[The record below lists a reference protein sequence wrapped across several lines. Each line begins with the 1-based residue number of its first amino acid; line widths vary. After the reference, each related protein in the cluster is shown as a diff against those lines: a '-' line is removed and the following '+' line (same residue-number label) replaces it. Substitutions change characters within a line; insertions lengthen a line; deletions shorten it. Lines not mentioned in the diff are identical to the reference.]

1 MMNFEKYT
9 NSSKKIINS
18 AQNLALSKKNQKIAP
33 IHVFNELLNSNH
45 EIINKVF
52 EKIDIEIIK
61 KNISELISKEPL
73 NNTNSSQIYADA
85 KLLNLFEGAE
95 EIANSNQ
102 DSFVSIDTLL
112 LSCIKSDDQIENILK
127 KNGLTFTQV
136 KSKIEEF
143 RKDRKS
149 DSENSDDNF
158 NALEK
163 FTINVTK
170 KAQNRELDPVIGRDE
185 EIRRTIQ
192 VLSRRTKNNPI
203 LIGDPGVGKTAL
215 IEGLAQR
222 IINKDVPRSLENK
235 VIRILDL
242 GLLLAGAKYRG
253 EFEERLQNVL
263 KEIHKQNGS
272 IILFID
278 EIHTL
283 VGAGK
288 TDGAMDA
295 SNMLKPALARG
306 ELHCVGAT
314 TLEEYKKYFEK
325 DAALT
330 RRFQPVFVNEPS
342 STDAVAIL
350 RGLKEKYEIHHG
362 IRISDEAILSSVQ
375 LSDRYITDRF
385 LPDKAIDLMDE
396 AASKVKMEIDS
407 KPEEIDQLDRDLIK
421 LQMEKNVLSNENEK
435 DDKKNKKI
443 DSQISDIQKKLNIL
457 NSTWESEKK
466 ILDTKRNLNERIDQA
481 KEDLESAQRNG
492 DLTKASEI
500 MYGLIPSLQKE
511 YEELNQKEQ
520 ATIINEVIN
529 AEDIA
534 SVVSKWTGIPLEKL
548 IGGEKDK
555 LVNIEKLLEKRV
567 IGQQDAIKKVSKA
580 IKISKAG
587 LQDPDKPLGSFL
599 FLGPTG
605 VGKTELSKALAEY
618 VFDNEKQML
627 RLDMS
632 EYMEKHSVSK
642 LIGSPPGYIG
652 YDDGGKLTDSVRRR
666 PYQVILFDEIEKAH
680 PDVFNILLQ
689 ILDDGRLTDSKGKIV
704 NFKNTLI
711 IMTSNIGSQIPID
724 DNFDYTTKKNLALEE
739 LKNHFR
745 LEFLNRIDDIILFN
759 NNSWHRGCL
768 FNKNSK
774 RRISAIVPV
783 HVSGNAVQIQ
793 ELVRISKERNIRV
806 VEDAAEA
813 LGTKYIESELN
824 ERHAGTLGD
833 IGCLS
838 FNGNKII
845 TTGEGG
851 LICTNNTTL
860 AKKLRKKVIAE
871 NVIVTQGNRGSFFV
885 NCKNWSTISCPAFNQ
900 KSIDTIGAGDTF
912 LALSAL
918 CLASKFDA
926 RLTLLISS
934 LAASYATNQFGNVS
948 IFDYN
953 ILKKQLNHILK

>member
-1 MMNFEKYT
+1 MT
-9 NSSKKIINS
+9 
-18 AQNLALSKKNQKIAP
+18 QK
-33 IHVFNELLNSNH
+33 
-45 EIINKVF
+45 
-52 EKIDIEIIK
+52 
-61 KNISELISKEPL
+61 
-73 NNTNSSQIYADA
+73 A
-85 KLLNLFEGAE
+85 K
-95 EIANSNQ
+95 
-102 DSFVSIDTLL
+102 
-112 LSCIKSDDQIENILK
+112 
-127 KNGLTFTQV
+127 
-136 KSKIEEF
+136 
-143 RKDRKS
+143 
-149 DSENSDDNF
+149 
-158 NALEK
+158 
-163 FTINVTK
+163 
-170 KAQNRELDPVIGRDE
+170 NRELDPVIGRDE

-203 LIGDPGVGKTAL
+203 LIGDPGVGKTAM

-222 IINKDVPRSLENK
+222 IVNKDVPKSLENK

-263 KEIHKQNGS
+263 KEIHKENGK

-288 TDGAMDA
+288 SDGAMDA

-314 TLEEYKKYFEK
+314 TLDEYKKYFEK

-342 STDAVAIL
+342 SSDAVAIL

-362 IRISDEAILSSVQ
+362 IRISDEAILAAVQ

-421 LQMEKNVLSNENEK
+421 LQMEKNVLSK
-435 DDKKNKKI
+435 DSEQDEKKNETI
-443 DSQISDIQKKLNIL
+443 NQQIQELEEKLKSL
-457 NSTWESEKK
+457 NATWEAEKK

-481 KEDLESAQRNG
+481 KEDLEVAQRNG

-500 MYGLIPSLQKE
+500 MYGLLPSLQKE
-511 YEELNQKEQ
+511 YNSLNEQ
-520 ATIINEVIN
+520 EQSKIINEVIN

-534 SVVSKWTGIPLEKL
+534 GVVSKWTGIPLEKL
-548 IGGEKDK
+548 SGGENNK
-555 LVNIEKLLEKRV
+555 LVNIEHLLEKRV
-567 IGQQDAIKKVSKA
+567 IGQKDAIEKVSKA

-587 LQDPDKPLGSFL
+587 LQDPNKPLGSFL

-642 LIGSPPGYIG
+642 LIGSPPGYVG

-689 ILDDGRLTDSKGKIV
+689 ILDDGRLTDSKGKMV

-724 DNFDYTTKKNLALEE
+724 DHFDYATKKNLALEE
-739 LKNHFR
+739 LKKHFR

-759 NNSWHRGCL
+759 KL
-768 FNKNSK
+768 T
-774 RRISAIVPV
+774 
-783 HVSGNAVQIQ
+783 
-793 ELVRISKERNIRV
+793 KENI
-806 VEDAAEA
+806 
-813 LGTKYIESELN
+813 
-824 ERHAGTLGD
+824 
-833 IGCLS
+833 
-838 FNGNKII
+838 
-845 TTGEGG
+845 
-851 LICTNNTTL
+851 
-860 AKKLRKKVIAE
+860 
-871 NVIVTQGNRGSFFV
+871 
-885 NCKNWSTISCPAFNQ
+885 
-900 KSIDTIGAGDTF
+900 
-912 LALSAL
+912 
-918 CLASKFDA
+918 
-926 RLTLLISS
+926 
-934 LAASYATNQFGNVS
+934 
-948 IFDYN
+948 
-953 ILKKQLNHILK
+953 NHILLNQIDIIQKRISPKGIMISFSDEALEFLSEKGFDLIFGARPLKRLLQDEVLNPLAEVILELGENISEKIIFTKDKYGLKIANKDLKVLTS

>member
-1 MMNFEKYT
+1 M
-9 NSSKKIINS
+9 
-18 AQNLALSKKNQKIAP
+18 
-33 IHVFNELLNSNH
+33 
-45 EIINKVF
+45 
-52 EKIDIEIIK
+52 
-61 KNISELISKEPL
+61 
-73 NNTNSSQIYADA
+73 
-85 KLLNLFEGAE
+85 
-95 EIANSNQ
+95 
-102 DSFVSIDTLL
+102 
-112 LSCIKSDDQIENILK
+112 
-127 KNGLTFTQV
+127 
-136 KSKIEEF
+136 
-143 RKDRKS
+143 
-149 DSENSDDNF
+149 
-158 NALEK
+158 
-163 FTINVTK
+163 
-170 KAQNRELDPVIGRDE
+170 IGRDE

-203 LIGDPGVGKTAL
+203 LIGDPGVGKTAM

-222 IINKDVPRSLENK
+222 IVNKDVPKSLENK

-263 KEIHKQNGS
+263 KEIHKENGK

-288 TDGAMDA
+288 SDGAMDA

-314 TLEEYKKYFEK
+314 TLDEYKKYFEK

-342 STDAVAIL
+342 SSDAVAIL

-362 IRISDEAILSSVQ
+362 IRISDEAILAAVQ

-421 LQMEKNVLSNENEK
+421 LQMEKNVLSK
-435 DDKKNKKI
+435 DSEQDEKKNETI
-443 DSQISDIQKKLNIL
+443 NQQIQELEEKLKSL
-457 NSTWESEKK
+457 NATWEAEKK

-481 KEDLESAQRNG
+481 KEDLEAAQRNG

-500 MYGLIPSLQKE
+500 MYGLLPSLQKE
-511 YEELNQKEQ
+511 YNSLNEQ
-520 ATIINEVIN
+520 EQSKIINEVIN

-534 SVVSKWTGIPLEKL
+534 GVVSKWTGIPLEKL
-548 IGGEKDK
+548 SGGENNK
-555 LVNIEKLLEKRV
+555 LVNIEHLLEKRV
-567 IGQQDAIKKVSKA
+567 IGQKDAIEKVSKA

-587 LQDPDKPLGSFL
+587 LQDPNKPLGSFL

-632 EYMEKHSVSK
+632 EYMERHSVSK
-642 LIGSPPGYIG
+642 LIGSPPGYVG
-652 YDDGGKLTDSVRRR
+652 YEDGGKLTDSVRRR

-689 ILDDGRLTDSKGKIV
+689 ILDDGRLTDSKGKMV

-724 DNFDYTTKKNLALEE
+724 DHFDYATKKNLALEE
-739 LKNHFR
+739 LKKHFR

-759 NNSWHRGCL
+759 KL
-768 FNKNSK
+768 T
-774 RRISAIVPV
+774 
-783 HVSGNAVQIQ
+783 
-793 ELVRISKERNIRV
+793 KENI
-806 VEDAAEA
+806 
-813 LGTKYIESELN
+813 
-824 ERHAGTLGD
+824 
-833 IGCLS
+833 
-838 FNGNKII
+838 
-845 TTGEGG
+845 
-851 LICTNNTTL
+851 
-860 AKKLRKKVIAE
+860 
-871 NVIVTQGNRGSFFV
+871 
-885 NCKNWSTISCPAFNQ
+885 
-900 KSIDTIGAGDTF
+900 
-912 LALSAL
+912 
-918 CLASKFDA
+918 
-926 RLTLLISS
+926 
-934 LAASYATNQFGNVS
+934 
-948 IFDYN
+948 
-953 ILKKQLNHILK
+953 NHILLNQIDIIQKRISPKGIMISFSDEALEFLSEKGFDLIFGARPLKRLLQDEVLNPLAEVILELGENISEKIIFTKDKYGLKIANKDLKVLTS

>member
-1 MMNFEKYT
+1 MNFEKYT
-9 NSSKKIINS
+9 NSSKKIING
-18 AQNLALSKKNQKIAP
+18 AQNLALGKKHQKITP
-33 IHVFNELLNSNH
+33 MHIFSELLNSNH
-45 EIINKVF
+45 DLIVKALEGSDVNQI
-52 EKIDIEIIK
+52 KISIQ
-61 KNISELISKEPL
+61 NHLSKEPSHSG
-73 NNTNSSQIYADA
+73 NGQIFADP
-85 KLLNLFEGAE
+85 KLIQLFEKAE
-95 EIANSNQ
+95 KLASEQHDNY
-102 DSFVSIDTLL
+102 VSIDSLL
-112 LSCIKSDDQIENILK
+112 ISSIQSDSNIEDLIKK
-127 KNGLTFTQV
+127 AGLNLNKIQ
-136 KSKIEEF
+136 SKISEI
-143 RKDRKS
+143 RKNSKS
-149 DSENSDDNF
+149 DSESSDDNF

-163 FTINVTK
+163 YTINVTQ

-222 IINKDVPRSLENK
+222 IVNKDVPKSLENK

-263 KEIHKQNGS
+263 KEIHKENGK

-288 TDGAMDA
+288 SDGAMDA

-314 TLEEYKKYFEK
+314 TLDEYKKYFEK

-342 STDAVAIL
+342 SSDAVAIL

-362 IRISDEAILSSVQ
+362 IRISDEAILAAVQ

-421 LQMEKNVLSNENEK
+421 LQMEKNVLSK
-435 DDKKNKKI
+435 DSEQDEKKNETI
-443 DSQISDIQKKLNIL
+443 NQQIQELEEKLKSL
-457 NSTWESEKK
+457 NATWEAEKK

-481 KEDLESAQRNG
+481 KEDLEASQRNG

-500 MYGLIPSLQKE
+500 MYGLLPSLQKE
-511 YEELNQKEQ
+511 YDSLNEQ
-520 ATIINEVIN
+520 EQSKIINEVIN

-534 SVVSKWTGIPLEKL
+534 GVVSKWTGIPLEKL
-548 IGGEKDK
+548 SGSENNK
-555 LVNIEKLLEKRV
+555 LVNIEHLLEKRV
-567 IGQQDAIKKVSKA
+567 IGQKDAIEKVSKA

-587 LQDPDKPLGSFL
+587 LQDPNKPLGSFL

-642 LIGSPPGYIG
+642 LIGSPPGYVG

-680 PDVFNILLQ
+680 PDVFNVLLQ

-724 DNFDYTTKKNLALEE
+724 DHFDYATKKNLALEE
-739 LKNHFR
+739 LKKHFR

-759 NNSWHRGCL
+759 KL
-768 FNKNSK
+768 T
-774 RRISAIVPV
+774 
-783 HVSGNAVQIQ
+783 
-793 ELVRISKERNIRV
+793 KENI
-806 VEDAAEA
+806 
-813 LGTKYIESELN
+813 
-824 ERHAGTLGD
+824 
-833 IGCLS
+833 
-838 FNGNKII
+838 
-845 TTGEGG
+845 
-851 LICTNNTTL
+851 
-860 AKKLRKKVIAE
+860 
-871 NVIVTQGNRGSFFV
+871 
-885 NCKNWSTISCPAFNQ
+885 
-900 KSIDTIGAGDTF
+900 
-912 LALSAL
+912 
-918 CLASKFDA
+918 
-926 RLTLLISS
+926 
-934 LAASYATNQFGNVS
+934 
-948 IFDYN
+948 
-953 ILKKQLNHILK
+953 NHILQNQIDIIQKRINSKGIKISFSDEALEFLSEKGFDPIFGARPLKRLLQDEVLNPLAEVILELGENISEKIIFTKDKYGLKIANKDLKVLTS

>member
-9 NSSKKIINS
+9 NSSKKIINA
-18 AQNLALSKKNQKIAP
+18 AQNLALGKKHQKIAP
-33 IHVFNELLNSNH
+33 THIFSELLNSNH
-45 EIINKVF
+45 EIINKIF
-52 EKIDIEIIK
+52 DQSSAEKAK
-61 KNISELISKEPL
+61 KETLALLNQIPTNL
-73 NNTNSSQIYADA
+73 NNSGQIYADPNLISMFEEA
-85 KLLNLFEGAE
+85 EKITQLNKD
-95 EIANSNQ
+95 NY
-102 DSFVSIDTLL
+102 VSIDTLL
-112 LSCIKSDDQIENILK
+112 ISCIKTDPQIANLIK
-127 KNGLTFTQV
+127 KIGLNESQV
-136 KSKIEEF
+136 QSLINSI
-143 RKDRKS
+143 RKDSKS
-149 DSENSDDNF
+149 DSESSDDNF

-163 FTINVTK
+163 YTINVTQ

-222 IINKDVPRSLENK
+222 IVNKDVPLSLENK
-235 VIRILDL
+235 SIRILDL

-263 KEIHKQNGS
+263 KEVKKENGS

-288 TDGAMDA
+288 SDGAMDA

-314 TLEEYKKYFEK
+314 TLDEYKKYFEK

-342 STDAVAIL
+342 TSDAVAIL

-362 IRISDEAILSSVQ
+362 IRISDEAILAAVQ

-407 KPEEIDQLDRDLIK
+407 KPEEIDQLDRQLIK
-421 LQMEKNVLSNENEK
+421 LQMEKNVLSQEDEQ
-435 DDKKNKKI
+435 DLKKNEIIEK
-443 DSQISDIQKKLNIL
+443 QIEELQIKLAVL
-457 NSTWESEKK
+457 NKTWEAEKK
-466 ILDTKRNLNERIDQA
+466 VLDTKRNLNERIDQA
-481 KEDLESAQRNG
+481 KEELESAQRQG

-511 YEELNQKEQ
+511 YDSLIQKEKS
-520 ATIINEVIN
+520 TIINEVIN
-529 AEDIA
+529 ADDIA
-534 SVVSKWTGIPLEKL
+534 GVVAKWTGIPLEKL
-548 IGGEKDK
+548 MGGEKNK
-555 LVNIEKLLEKRV
+555 LLNIEKLLEHRV
-567 IGQQDAIKKVSKA
+567 IGQKDAIEKVSKA

-587 LQDPDKPLGSFL
+587 LQDPNKPLGSFL

-618 VFDNEKQML
+618 VFNNEKQML

-642 LIGSPPGYIG
+642 LIGSPPGYVG

-689 ILDDGRLTDSKGKIV
+689 ILDDGRLTDSKGKVV

-724 DNFDYTTKKNLALEE
+724 EHYDYATKKNLAMEE
-739 LKNHFR
+739 LKKHFR

-759 NNSWHRGCL
+759 KLTQENI
-768 FNKNSK
+768 KNILYNQIEIIED
-774 RRISAIVPV
+774 RISSKGLTISFSDDAINFLTEKGFDPIFGARPLKRLLQDEVLNPL
-783 HVSGNAVQIQ
+783 SEIILEKGENIQ
-793 ELVRISKERNIRV
+793 
-806 VEDAAEA
+806 D
-813 LGTKYIESELN
+813 
-824 ERHAGTLGD
+824 
-833 IGCLS
+833 
-838 FNGNKII
+838 KII
-845 TTGEGG
+845 FGKDKYG
-851 LICTNNTTL
+851 LKIMNKEL
-860 AKKLRKKVIAE
+860 KV
-871 NVIVTQGNRGSFFV
+871 
-885 NCKNWSTISCPAFNQ
+885 
-900 KSIDTIGAGDTF
+900 
-912 LALSAL
+912 LS
-918 CLASKFDA
+918 S
-926 RLTLLISS
+926 
-934 LAASYATNQFGNVS
+934 
-948 IFDYN
+948 
-953 ILKKQLNHILK
+953 

>member
-1 MMNFEKYT
+1 MNFEKYT
-9 NSSKKIINS
+9 NSSKKIING
-18 AQNLALSKKNQKIAP
+18 AQNLALGKKHQKITP
-33 IHVFNELLNSNH
+33 MHIFSELLNSNH
-45 EIINKVF
+45 DLIVKALEGGDVNQI
-52 EKIDIEIIK
+52 KISIQ
-61 KNISELISKEPL
+61 NHLSKEPSYSG
-73 NNTNSSQIYADA
+73 NGQIFADP
-85 KLLNLFEGAE
+85 KLIQLFEKAE
-95 EIANSNQ
+95 KLASEQ
-102 DSFVSIDTLL
+102 HDDYVSIDSLL
-112 LSCIKSDDQIENILK
+112 ISSIQSDSNIEDLIKK
-127 KNGLTFTQV
+127 AGLNLNKIQ
-136 KSKIEEF
+136 SKISEI
-143 RKDRKS
+143 RKNSKS
-149 DSENSDDNF
+149 DSESSDDNF

-163 FTINVTK
+163 YTINVTQ

-222 IINKDVPRSLENK
+222 IVNKDVPKSLENK

-263 KEIHKQNGS
+263 KEIHKENGK

-288 TDGAMDA
+288 SDGAMDA

-314 TLEEYKKYFEK
+314 TLDEYKKYFEK

-342 STDAVAIL
+342 SSDAVAIL

-362 IRISDEAILSSVQ
+362 IRISDEAILAAVQ

-421 LQMEKNVLSNENEK
+421 LQMEKNVLSK
-435 DDKKNKKI
+435 DSEQDEKKNETI
-443 DSQISDIQKKLNIL
+443 NQQIQELEEKLKSL
-457 NSTWESEKK
+457 NATWEAEKK

-481 KEDLESAQRNG
+481 KEDLEASQRNG

-500 MYGLIPSLQKE
+500 MYGLLPSLQKE
-511 YEELNQKEQ
+511 YDSLNEQ
-520 ATIINEVIN
+520 EQSKIINEVIN

-534 SVVSKWTGIPLEKL
+534 GVVSKWTGIPLEKL
-548 IGGEKDK
+548 SGSENNK
-555 LVNIEKLLEKRV
+555 LVNIEHLLEKRV
-567 IGQQDAIKKVSKA
+567 IGQKDAIEKVSKA

-587 LQDPDKPLGSFL
+587 LQDPNKPLGSFL

-642 LIGSPPGYIG
+642 LIGSPPGYVG

-680 PDVFNILLQ
+680 PDVFNVLLQ

-724 DNFDYTTKKNLALEE
+724 DHFDYATKKNLALEE
-739 LKNHFR
+739 LKKHFR

-759 NNSWHRGCL
+759 KL
-768 FNKNSK
+768 T
-774 RRISAIVPV
+774 
-783 HVSGNAVQIQ
+783 
-793 ELVRISKERNIRV
+793 KENI
-806 VEDAAEA
+806 
-813 LGTKYIESELN
+813 
-824 ERHAGTLGD
+824 
-833 IGCLS
+833 
-838 FNGNKII
+838 
-845 TTGEGG
+845 
-851 LICTNNTTL
+851 
-860 AKKLRKKVIAE
+860 
-871 NVIVTQGNRGSFFV
+871 
-885 NCKNWSTISCPAFNQ
+885 
-900 KSIDTIGAGDTF
+900 
-912 LALSAL
+912 
-918 CLASKFDA
+918 
-926 RLTLLISS
+926 
-934 LAASYATNQFGNVS
+934 
-948 IFDYN
+948 
-953 ILKKQLNHILK
+953 NHILQNQIDIIQKRINSKGIKISFSDEALEFLSEKGFDPIFGARPLKRLLQDEVLNPLAEVILELGENISEKIIFTKDKYGLKIANKDLKVLTS

>member
-9 NSSKKIINS
+9 NSSKKIINA
-18 AQNLALSKKNQKIAP
+18 AQNLALGKKHQKITP
-33 IHVFNELLNSNH
+33 MHIFSELLNSNH
-45 EIINKVF
+45 DLIVKALEGSDVNQIKISIQDHLLKEPTHNGNGQIFADPKLIQLF
-52 EKIDIEIIK
+52 EKAE
-61 KNISELISKEPL
+61 
-73 NNTNSSQIYADA
+73 
-85 KLLNLFEGAE
+85 KLAAE
-95 EIANSNQ
+95 QHDNY
-102 DSFVSIDTLL
+102 VSIDSLL
-112 LSCIKSDDQIENILK
+112 VSSIQTDSSIEDLIKK
-127 KNGLTFTQV
+127 AGLNLNKIQ
-136 KSKIEEF
+136 SKISEI
-143 RKDRKS
+143 RKSSKS
-149 DSENSDDNF
+149 DSESSDDNF

-163 FTINVTK
+163 YTINVTQ

-222 IINKDVPRSLENK
+222 IVNKDVPKSLENK

-263 KEIHKQNGS
+263 KEIHKENGK

-288 TDGAMDA
+288 SDGAMDA

-314 TLEEYKKYFEK
+314 TLDEYKKYFEK

-342 STDAVAIL
+342 SSDAVAIL

-362 IRISDEAILSSVQ
+362 IRISDEAILAAVQ

-421 LQMEKNVLSNENEK
+421 LQIEKNVLSK
-435 DDKKNKKI
+435 DSEQDEKKNETI
-443 DSQISDIQKKLNIL
+443 NQQIQELEKKLKSL
-457 NSTWESEKK
+457 NATWEAEKK

-481 KEDLESAQRNG
+481 KEDLEAAQRNG

-500 MYGLIPSLQKE
+500 MYGLLPSLQKE
-511 YEELNQKEQ
+511 YDSLNEQ
-520 ATIINEVIN
+520 EQSKIINEVIN

-534 SVVSKWTGIPLEKL
+534 GVVSKWTGIPLEKL
-548 IGGEKDK
+548 SGSENNK
-555 LVNIEKLLEKRV
+555 LVNIEHLLEKRV
-567 IGQQDAIKKVSKA
+567 IGQKDAIEKVSKA

-587 LQDPDKPLGSFL
+587 LQDPNKPLGSFL

-632 EYMEKHSVSK
+632 EFMEKHSVSK
-642 LIGSPPGYIG
+642 LIGSPPGYVG

-689 ILDDGRLTDSKGKIV
+689 ILDDGRLTDSKGKMV

-724 DNFDYTTKKNLALEE
+724 DHFDYATKKNLALEE

-759 NNSWHRGCL
+759 KL
-768 FNKNSK
+768 T
-774 RRISAIVPV
+774 
-783 HVSGNAVQIQ
+783 
-793 ELVRISKERNIRV
+793 KENI
-806 VEDAAEA
+806 
-813 LGTKYIESELN
+813 
-824 ERHAGTLGD
+824 
-833 IGCLS
+833 
-838 FNGNKII
+838 
-845 TTGEGG
+845 
-851 LICTNNTTL
+851 
-860 AKKLRKKVIAE
+860 
-871 NVIVTQGNRGSFFV
+871 
-885 NCKNWSTISCPAFNQ
+885 
-900 KSIDTIGAGDTF
+900 
-912 LALSAL
+912 
-918 CLASKFDA
+918 
-926 RLTLLISS
+926 
-934 LAASYATNQFGNVS
+934 
-948 IFDYN
+948 
-953 ILKKQLNHILK
+953 NHILQNQIAIIQERISPKGIKISFSDEALEFLADKGFDPIFGARPLKRLLQDEVLNPLSEVILELGENISEKIIFTKDKYGLKIANKDLKVLTS

>member
-9 NSSKKIINS
+9 NSSKKIINA
-18 AQNLALSKKNQKIAP
+18 AQNLALGKKHQKITP
-33 IHVFNELLNSNH
+33 LHIFSELLNINH

-52 EKIDIEIIK
+52 EDVDINAIRSSTLKILSNEPT
-61 KNISELISKEPL
+61 NIGNTQIFADQKLIQLFEKAEKIASDNQDNYVSLDSLLIS
-73 NNTNSSQIYADA
+73 SVQ
-85 KLLNLFEGAE
+85 
-95 EIANSNQ
+95 
-102 DSFVSIDTLL
+102 
-112 LSCIKSDDQIENILK
+112 SDNQIESLI
-127 KNGLTFTQV
+127 KNVGLSI
-136 KSKIEEF
+136 SKIKAKVSNI
-143 RKDRKS
+143 RKNSKS
-149 DSENSDDNF
+149 ESESSDDNF

-163 FTINVTK
+163 YTINVTQ
-170 KAQNRELDPVIGRDE
+170 KAKNRELDPVIGRDE

-203 LIGDPGVGKTAL
+203 LIGDPGVGKTSL

-235 VIRILDL
+235 VIHILDL

-253 EFEERLQNVL
+253 EFEERLQNVI
-263 KEIHKQNGS
+263 KEIKKENGS

-314 TLEEYKKYFEK
+314 TLDEYKKYFEK

-342 STDAVAIL
+342 TTDAVAIL

-362 IRISDEAILSSVQ
+362 IRISDEAILASVQ

-407 KPEEIDQLDRDLIK
+407 KPEEIDQLDRNLIK
-421 LQMEKNVLSNENEK
+421 LQMEKNVLSRDSEQDERKNEIINNQIKNLEEK
-435 DDKKNKKI
+435 LKN
-443 DSQISDIQKKLNIL
+443 L
-457 NSTWESEKK
+457 NSTWEEEKR

-481 KEDLESAQRNG
+481 KEDLEAAQRNG

-500 MYGLIPSLQKE
+500 MYGLLPSLKKE
-511 YEELNQKEQ
+511 YDSLNEQKQ
-520 ATIINEVIN
+520 SKIINEVIN
-529 AEDIA
+529 ADDIA
-534 SVVSKWTGIPLEKL
+534 GAISKWTGIPLEK
-548 IGGEKDK
+548 ISSGENDK
-555 LVNIEKLLEKRV
+555 LLNIGNLLEKRV
-567 IGQQDAIKKVSKA
+567 IGQKDAIEKISKA

-587 LQDPDKPLGSFL
+587 LQDPNKPLGSFL

-618 VFDNEKQML
+618 VFDNEKQLL

-642 LIGSPPGYIG
+642 LIGSPPGYVG

-666 PYQVILFDEIEKAH
+666 PYQVILFDEIEKAN
-680 PDVFNILLQ
+680 PDVLNILLQ

-724 DNFDYTTKKNLALEE
+724 DNFDYATKKNLALEE

-745 LEFLNRIDDIILFN
+745 LEFLNRIDEIILFN
-759 NNSWHRGCL
+759 KLNQDNIKIILQNQIKIIEKRLSNKGIQIGFSDDALKFLTDKGFDPVFGARPLKRLIQDEVLNPLSEIILEIGENIPDKIIFSKDKYGL
-768 FNKNSK
+768 KIANKNLK
-774 RRISAIVPV
+774 V
-783 HVSGNAVQIQ
+783 VS
-793 ELVRISKERNIRV
+793 S
-806 VEDAAEA
+806 
-813 LGTKYIESELN
+813 
-824 ERHAGTLGD
+824 
-833 IGCLS
+833 
-838 FNGNKII
+838 
-845 TTGEGG
+845 
-851 LICTNNTTL
+851 
-860 AKKLRKKVIAE
+860 
-871 NVIVTQGNRGSFFV
+871 
-885 NCKNWSTISCPAFNQ
+885 
-900 KSIDTIGAGDTF
+900 
-912 LALSAL
+912 
-918 CLASKFDA
+918 
-926 RLTLLISS
+926 
-934 LAASYATNQFGNVS
+934 
-948 IFDYN
+948 
-953 ILKKQLNHILK
+953 

>member
-1 MMNFEKYT
+1 MNFEKYT
-9 NSSKKIINS
+9 NSSKKIINA
-18 AQNLALSKKNQKIAP
+18 AQNLALGKKHQKITP
-33 IHVFNELLNSNH
+33 MHIFSELLNSNH
-45 EIINKVF
+45 DLIVKALEGSDVNQI
-52 EKIDIEIIK
+52 KISIQ
-61 KNISELISKEPL
+61 NHLSKEPTH
-73 NNTNSSQIYADA
+73 NGNGQIFADP
-85 KLLNLFEGAE
+85 KLIQLFEKAE
-95 EIANSNQ
+95 KLAAEQHDNY
-102 DSFVSIDTLL
+102 VSIDSLL
-112 LSCIKSDDQIENILK
+112 ISSIQSDSNIEDLIKK
-127 KNGLTFTQV
+127 AGLNLNKIQ
-136 KSKIEEF
+136 SKISEI
-143 RKDRKS
+143 RKSSKS
-149 DSENSDDNF
+149 DSESSDDNF

-163 FTINVTK
+163 YTINVTQ

-222 IINKDVPRSLENK
+222 IVNKDVPKSLENK

-263 KEIHKQNGS
+263 KEIHKENGK

-288 TDGAMDA
+288 SDGAMDA

-314 TLEEYKKYFEK
+314 TLDEYKKYFEK

-342 STDAVAIL
+342 SSDAVAIL

-362 IRISDEAILSSVQ
+362 IRISDEAILAAVQ

-421 LQMEKNVLSNENEK
+421 LQMEKNVLSK
-435 DDKKNKKI
+435 DSEQDEKKNETI
-443 DSQISDIQKKLNIL
+443 NQQIQELEKKLKSL
-457 NSTWESEKK
+457 NATWEAEKK

-481 KEDLESAQRNG
+481 KEDLEAAQRNG

-500 MYGLIPSLQKE
+500 MYGLLPSLQKE
-511 YEELNQKEQ
+511 YDSLNEQ
-520 ATIINEVIN
+520 EQHKIINEVIN

-534 SVVSKWTGIPLEKL
+534 GVVSKWTGIPLEKL
-548 IGGEKDK
+548 SGGENNK
-555 LVNIEKLLEKRV
+555 LVNIEHLLEKRV
-567 IGQQDAIKKVSKA
+567 IGQKDAIEKVSKA

-587 LQDPDKPLGSFL
+587 LQDPNKPLGSFL

-642 LIGSPPGYIG
+642 LIGSPPGYVG

-680 PDVFNILLQ
+680 PDIFNILLQ

-724 DNFDYTTKKNLALEE
+724 DHFDYATKKNLALEE

-759 NNSWHRGCL
+759 KL
-768 FNKNSK
+768 T
-774 RRISAIVPV
+774 
-783 HVSGNAVQIQ
+783 
-793 ELVRISKERNIRV
+793 KENI
-806 VEDAAEA
+806 
-813 LGTKYIESELN
+813 
-824 ERHAGTLGD
+824 
-833 IGCLS
+833 
-838 FNGNKII
+838 
-845 TTGEGG
+845 
-851 LICTNNTTL
+851 
-860 AKKLRKKVIAE
+860 
-871 NVIVTQGNRGSFFV
+871 
-885 NCKNWSTISCPAFNQ
+885 
-900 KSIDTIGAGDTF
+900 
-912 LALSAL
+912 
-918 CLASKFDA
+918 
-926 RLTLLISS
+926 
-934 LAASYATNQFGNVS
+934 
-948 IFDYN
+948 
-953 ILKKQLNHILK
+953 NHILQNQIAIIQERISPKGIKISFSDEALEFLADKGFDPIFGARPLKRLLQDEVLNPLSEIILELGENISEKIIFTKDKYGLKIANKDLKVLTS

>member
-9 NSSKKIINS
+9 NSSKKIING
-18 AQNLALSKKNQKIAP
+18 AQNLALGKKHQKITP
-33 IHVFNELLNSNH
+33 MHIFSELLNSNH
-45 EIINKVF
+45 DLIVKALEGSDVNQI
-52 EKIDIEIIK
+52 KISIQ
-61 KNISELISKEPL
+61 NHLSKEPSHSG
-73 NNTNSSQIYADA
+73 NGQIFADP
-85 KLLNLFEGAE
+85 KLIQLFEKAE
-95 EIANSNQ
+95 KLASEQHDNY
-102 DSFVSIDTLL
+102 VSIDSLL
-112 LSCIKSDDQIENILK
+112 ISSIQSDSNIEDLIKK
-127 KNGLTFTQV
+127 AGLNLNKIQ
-136 KSKIEEF
+136 SKISEI
-143 RKDRKS
+143 RKNSKS
-149 DSENSDDNF
+149 DSESSDDNF

-163 FTINVTK
+163 YTINVTQ

-222 IINKDVPRSLENK
+222 IVNKDVPKSLENK

-263 KEIHKQNGS
+263 KEIHKENGK

-288 TDGAMDA
+288 SDGAMDA

-314 TLEEYKKYFEK
+314 TLDEYKKYFEK

-342 STDAVAIL
+342 SSDAVAIL

-362 IRISDEAILSSVQ
+362 IRISDEAILAAVQ

-421 LQMEKNVLSNENEK
+421 LQMEKNVLSK
-435 DDKKNKKI
+435 DSEQDEKKNETI
-443 DSQISDIQKKLNIL
+443 NQQIQELEEKLKSL
-457 NSTWESEKK
+457 NATWEAEKK

-481 KEDLESAQRNG
+481 KEDLEASQRNG

-500 MYGLIPSLQKE
+500 MYGLLPSLQKE
-511 YEELNQKEQ
+511 YDSLNEQ
-520 ATIINEVIN
+520 EQSKIINEVIN

-534 SVVSKWTGIPLEKL
+534 GVVSKWTGIPLEKL
-548 IGGEKDK
+548 SGSENNK
-555 LVNIEKLLEKRV
+555 LVNIEHLLEKRV
-567 IGQQDAIKKVSKA
+567 IGQKDAIEKVSKA

-587 LQDPDKPLGSFL
+587 LQDPNKPLGSFL

-642 LIGSPPGYIG
+642 LIGSPPGYVG

-680 PDVFNILLQ
+680 PDVFNVLLQ
-689 ILDDGRLTDSKGKIV
+689 ILDDGRLTDSKGKMV

-724 DNFDYTTKKNLALEE
+724 DHFDYATKKNLALEE
-739 LKNHFR
+739 LKKHFR

-759 NNSWHRGCL
+759 KL
-768 FNKNSK
+768 T
-774 RRISAIVPV
+774 
-783 HVSGNAVQIQ
+783 
-793 ELVRISKERNIRV
+793 KENI
-806 VEDAAEA
+806 
-813 LGTKYIESELN
+813 
-824 ERHAGTLGD
+824 
-833 IGCLS
+833 
-838 FNGNKII
+838 
-845 TTGEGG
+845 
-851 LICTNNTTL
+851 
-860 AKKLRKKVIAE
+860 
-871 NVIVTQGNRGSFFV
+871 
-885 NCKNWSTISCPAFNQ
+885 
-900 KSIDTIGAGDTF
+900 
-912 LALSAL
+912 
-918 CLASKFDA
+918 
-926 RLTLLISS
+926 
-934 LAASYATNQFGNVS
+934 
-948 IFDYN
+948 
-953 ILKKQLNHILK
+953 NHILQNQIDIIQKRINSKGIKISFSDEALEFLSEKGFDPIFGARPLKRLLQDEVLNPLAEVILELGENISEKIIFTKDKYGLKIANKDLKVLTS

>member
-1 MMNFEKYT
+1 MNFEKYT
-9 NSSKKIINS
+9 NSSKKIING
-18 AQNLALSKKNQKIAP
+18 AQNLALGKKHQKITP
-33 IHVFNELLNSNH
+33 MHIFSELLNSNH
-45 EIINKVF
+45 DLIVKALEGSDVNQI
-52 EKIDIEIIK
+52 KISIQ
-61 KNISELISKEPL
+61 NHLSKEPSHSG
-73 NNTNSSQIYADA
+73 NGQIFADP
-85 KLLNLFEGAE
+85 KLIQLFEKAE
-95 EIANSNQ
+95 KLASEQHDNY
-102 DSFVSIDTLL
+102 VSIDSLL
-112 LSCIKSDDQIENILK
+112 ISSIQSDSNIEDLIKK
-127 KNGLTFTQV
+127 AGLNLNKIQ
-136 KSKIEEF
+136 SKISEI
-143 RKDRKS
+143 RKNSKS
-149 DSENSDDNF
+149 DSESSDDNF

-163 FTINVTK
+163 YTINVTQ

-222 IINKDVPRSLENK
+222 IVNKDVPKSLENK

-263 KEIHKQNGS
+263 KEIHKENGK

-288 TDGAMDA
+288 SDGAMDA

-314 TLEEYKKYFEK
+314 TLDEYKKYFEK

-342 STDAVAIL
+342 SSDAVAIL

-362 IRISDEAILSSVQ
+362 IRISDEAILAAVQ

-421 LQMEKNVLSNENEK
+421 LQMEKNVLSK
-435 DDKKNKKI
+435 DSEQDEKKNETI
-443 DSQISDIQKKLNIL
+443 NQQIQELEEKLKSL
-457 NSTWESEKK
+457 NATWEAEKK

-481 KEDLESAQRNG
+481 KEDLEAAQRNG

-500 MYGLIPSLQKE
+500 MYGLLPSLQKE
-511 YEELNQKEQ
+511 YDSLNEQ
-520 ATIINEVIN
+520 EQSKIINEVIN

-534 SVVSKWTGIPLEKL
+534 GVVSKWTGIPLEKL
-548 IGGEKDK
+548 SGSENNK
-555 LVNIEKLLEKRV
+555 LVNIEHLLEKRV
-567 IGQQDAIKKVSKA
+567 IGQKDAIEKVSKA

-587 LQDPDKPLGSFL
+587 LQDPNKPLGSFL

-642 LIGSPPGYIG
+642 LIGSPPGYVG

-689 ILDDGRLTDSKGKIV
+689 ILDDGRLTDSKGKMV

-724 DNFDYTTKKNLALEE
+724 DHFDYATKKNLALEE
-739 LKNHFR
+739 LKKHFR

-759 NNSWHRGCL
+759 KL
-768 FNKNSK
+768 T
-774 RRISAIVPV
+774 
-783 HVSGNAVQIQ
+783 
-793 ELVRISKERNIRV
+793 KENI
-806 VEDAAEA
+806 
-813 LGTKYIESELN
+813 
-824 ERHAGTLGD
+824 
-833 IGCLS
+833 
-838 FNGNKII
+838 
-845 TTGEGG
+845 
-851 LICTNNTTL
+851 
-860 AKKLRKKVIAE
+860 
-871 NVIVTQGNRGSFFV
+871 
-885 NCKNWSTISCPAFNQ
+885 
-900 KSIDTIGAGDTF
+900 
-912 LALSAL
+912 
-918 CLASKFDA
+918 
-926 RLTLLISS
+926 
-934 LAASYATNQFGNVS
+934 
-948 IFDYN
+948 
-953 ILKKQLNHILK
+953 NHILQNQIDIIQKRINSKGIKISFSDEALEFLSEKGFDPIFGARPLKRLLQDEVLNPLAEVILELGENISEKIIFTKDKYGLKIANKDLKVLTS

>member
-1 MMNFEKYT
+1 MNFEKYT
-9 NSSKKIINS
+9 NSSKKIINA
-18 AQNLALSKKNQKIAP
+18 AQNLALGKKHQKITP
-33 IHVFNELLNSNH
+33 MHIFSELLNSNH
-45 EIINKVF
+45 DLIVKALEGSDVNQI
-52 EKIDIEIIK
+52 KISIQ
-61 KNISELISKEPL
+61 NHLSKEPTH
-73 NNTNSSQIYADA
+73 NGNGQIFADP
-85 KLLNLFEGAE
+85 KLIQLFEKAE
-95 EIANSNQ
+95 RLTAEQHDNY
-102 DSFVSIDTLL
+102 VSIDSLL
-112 LSCIKSDDQIENILK
+112 ISSIQSDSNIEDLIKK
-127 KNGLTFTQV
+127 AGLNLNKIQ
-136 KSKIEEF
+136 SKISEI
-143 RKDRKS
+143 RKSSKS

-163 FTINVTK
+163 YTINVTQ

-222 IINKDVPRSLENK
+222 IVNKDVPKSLENK

-263 KEIHKQNGS
+263 KEIHKENGK

-288 TDGAMDA
+288 SDGAMDA

-314 TLEEYKKYFEK
+314 TLDEYKKYFEK

-330 RRFQPVFVNEPS
+330 RRFQTVFVNEPS
-342 STDAVAIL
+342 SSDAVAIL

-362 IRISDEAILSSVQ
+362 IRISDEAILAAVQ

-421 LQMEKNVLSNENEK
+421 LQMEKNVLSK
-435 DDKKNKKI
+435 DSEQDEKKNETI
-443 DSQISDIQKKLNIL
+443 NQQIQELEKKLKSL
-457 NSTWESEKK
+457 NATWEAEKK

-481 KEDLESAQRNG
+481 KEDLEAAQRNG

-500 MYGLIPSLQKE
+500 MYGLLPSLQKE
-511 YEELNQKEQ
+511 YDSLNEQ
-520 ATIINEVIN
+520 EQSKIINEVIN

-534 SVVSKWTGIPLEKL
+534 GVVSKWTGIPLEKL
-548 IGGEKDK
+548 SGGENNK
-555 LVNIEKLLEKRV
+555 LVNIEHLLEKRV
-567 IGQQDAIKKVSKA
+567 IGQKDAIEKVSKA

-587 LQDPDKPLGSFL
+587 LQDPNKPLGSFL

-642 LIGSPPGYIG
+642 LIGSPPGYVG

-689 ILDDGRLTDSKGKIV
+689 ILDDGRLTDSKGKMV

-724 DNFDYTTKKNLALEE
+724 DHFDYATKKNLALEE

-759 NNSWHRGCL
+759 KL
-768 FNKNSK
+768 T
-774 RRISAIVPV
+774 
-783 HVSGNAVQIQ
+783 
-793 ELVRISKERNIRV
+793 KENI
-806 VEDAAEA
+806 
-813 LGTKYIESELN
+813 
-824 ERHAGTLGD
+824 
-833 IGCLS
+833 
-838 FNGNKII
+838 
-845 TTGEGG
+845 
-851 LICTNNTTL
+851 
-860 AKKLRKKVIAE
+860 
-871 NVIVTQGNRGSFFV
+871 
-885 NCKNWSTISCPAFNQ
+885 
-900 KSIDTIGAGDTF
+900 
-912 LALSAL
+912 
-918 CLASKFDA
+918 
-926 RLTLLISS
+926 
-934 LAASYATNQFGNVS
+934 
-948 IFDYN
+948 
-953 ILKKQLNHILK
+953 NHILQNQIAIIQERISPKGIKISFSDEALEFLADKGFDPIFGARPLKRLLQDEVLNPLSEVILELGENISEKIIFTKDKYGLKVANKDLKVLTS

>member
-1 MMNFEKYT
+1 MNFEKYT
-9 NSSKKIINS
+9 NSSKKIING
-18 AQNLALSKKNQKIAP
+18 AQNLALGKKHQKITP
-33 IHVFNELLNSNH
+33 MHIFSELLNSNH
-45 EIINKVF
+45 DLIVKALEGSDVNQI
-52 EKIDIEIIK
+52 KISIQ
-61 KNISELISKEPL
+61 NHLSKEPSHSG
-73 NNTNSSQIYADA
+73 NGQVFADP
-85 KLLNLFEGAE
+85 KLIQLFEKAE
-95 EIANSNQ
+95 KLASEQHDNY
-102 DSFVSIDTLL
+102 VSIDSLL
-112 LSCIKSDDQIENILK
+112 ISSIQSDSNIEDLIKK
-127 KNGLTFTQV
+127 AGLNLNKIQ
-136 KSKIEEF
+136 SKISEI
-143 RKDRKS
+143 RKNSKS
-149 DSENSDDNF
+149 DSESSDDNF

-163 FTINVTK
+163 YTINVTQ

-203 LIGDPGVGKTAL
+203 LIGDPGVGKTAM

-222 IINKDVPRSLENK
+222 IVNKDVPKSLENK

-263 KEIHKQNGS
+263 KEIHKENGK

-288 TDGAMDA
+288 SDGAMDA

-314 TLEEYKKYFEK
+314 TLDEYKKYFEK

-342 STDAVAIL
+342 SSDAVAIL

-362 IRISDEAILSSVQ
+362 IRISDEAILAAVQ

-421 LQMEKNVLSNENEK
+421 LQMEKNVLSK
-435 DDKKNKKI
+435 DSEQDEKKNETI
-443 DSQISDIQKKLNIL
+443 NQQIQELEEKLKSL
-457 NSTWESEKK
+457 NATWEAEKK

-481 KEDLESAQRNG
+481 KEDLEASQRNG

-500 MYGLIPSLQKE
+500 MYGLLPSLQKE
-511 YEELNQKEQ
+511 YDSLNEQ
-520 ATIINEVIN
+520 EQSKIINEVIN

-534 SVVSKWTGIPLEKL
+534 GVVSKWTGIPLEKL
-548 IGGEKDK
+548 SGGENNK
-555 LVNIEKLLEKRV
+555 LVNIEHLLEKRV
-567 IGQQDAIKKVSKA
+567 IGQKDAIEKVSKA

-587 LQDPDKPLGSFL
+587 LQDPNKPLGSFL

-642 LIGSPPGYIG
+642 LIGSPPGYVG

-689 ILDDGRLTDSKGKIV
+689 ILDDGRLTDSKGKMV

-724 DNFDYTTKKNLALEE
+724 D
-739 LKNHFR
+739 HFITR
-745 LEFLNRIDDIILFN
+745 RKRI
-759 NNSWHRGCL
+759 
-768 FNKNSK
+768 
-774 RRISAIVPV
+774 
-783 HVSGNAVQIQ
+783 
-793 ELVRISKERNIRV
+793 
-806 VEDAAEA
+806 
-813 LGTKYIESELN
+813 
-824 ERHAGTLGD
+824 
-833 IGCLS
+833 
-838 FNGNKII
+838 
-845 TTGEGG
+845 
-851 LICTNNTTL
+851 
-860 AKKLRKKVIAE
+860 
-871 NVIVTQGNRGSFFV
+871 
-885 NCKNWSTISCPAFNQ
+885 
-900 KSIDTIGAGDTF
+900 
-912 LALSAL
+912 
-918 CLASKFDA
+918 
-926 RLTLLISS
+926 
-934 LAASYATNQFGNVS
+934 
-948 IFDYN
+948 
-953 ILKKQLNHILK
+953 

>member
-9 NSSKKIINS
+9 NSSKKIING
-18 AQNLALSKKNQKIAP
+18 AQNLALGKKHQKITP
-33 IHVFNELLNSNH
+33 MHIFSELLNSNH
-45 EIINKVF
+45 DLIVKALEGSDVNQI
-52 EKIDIEIIK
+52 KISIQ
-61 KNISELISKEPL
+61 NHLSKEPSHSG
-73 NNTNSSQIYADA
+73 NGQIFADP
-85 KLLNLFEGAE
+85 KLIQLFEKAE
-95 EIANSNQ
+95 KLASEQQ
-102 DSFVSIDTLL
+102 DNYVSIDSLL
-112 LSCIKSDDQIENILK
+112 ISSIQSDSNIEDLIKK
-127 KNGLTFTQV
+127 AGLNLNKIQ
-136 KSKIEEF
+136 SKISEI
-143 RKDRKS
+143 RKNSKS
-149 DSENSDDNF
+149 DSESSDDNF

-163 FTINVTK
+163 YTINVTQ

-222 IINKDVPRSLENK
+222 IVNKDVPKSLENK

-263 KEIHKQNGS
+263 KEIHKENGK

-288 TDGAMDA
+288 SDGAMDA

-314 TLEEYKKYFEK
+314 TLDEYKKYFEK

-342 STDAVAIL
+342 SSDAVAIL

-362 IRISDEAILSSVQ
+362 IRISDEAILAAVQ

-421 LQMEKNVLSNENEK
+421 LQMEKNVLSK
-435 DDKKNKKI
+435 DSEQDEKKNETI
-443 DSQISDIQKKLNIL
+443 NQQIQELEEKLKSL
-457 NSTWESEKK
+457 NATWEAEKK

-481 KEDLESAQRNG
+481 KEDLEASQRNG

-500 MYGLIPSLQKE
+500 MYGLLPSLQKE
-511 YEELNQKEQ
+511 YDSLNEQ
-520 ATIINEVIN
+520 EQSKIINEVIN

-534 SVVSKWTGIPLEKL
+534 GVVSKWTGIPLEKL
-548 IGGEKDK
+548 SGSENNK
-555 LVNIEKLLEKRV
+555 LVNIEHLLEKRV
-567 IGQQDAIKKVSKA
+567 IGQKDAIEKVSKA

-587 LQDPDKPLGSFL
+587 LQDPNKPLGSFL

-642 LIGSPPGYIG
+642 LIGSPPGYVG

-680 PDVFNILLQ
+680 PDVFNVLLQ
-689 ILDDGRLTDSKGKIV
+689 ILDDGRLTDSKGKMV

-724 DNFDYTTKKNLALEE
+724 DHFDYATKKNLALEE
-739 LKNHFR
+739 LKKHFR

-759 NNSWHRGCL
+759 KL
-768 FNKNSK
+768 T
-774 RRISAIVPV
+774 
-783 HVSGNAVQIQ
+783 
-793 ELVRISKERNIRV
+793 KENI
-806 VEDAAEA
+806 
-813 LGTKYIESELN
+813 
-824 ERHAGTLGD
+824 
-833 IGCLS
+833 
-838 FNGNKII
+838 
-845 TTGEGG
+845 
-851 LICTNNTTL
+851 
-860 AKKLRKKVIAE
+860 
-871 NVIVTQGNRGSFFV
+871 
-885 NCKNWSTISCPAFNQ
+885 
-900 KSIDTIGAGDTF
+900 
-912 LALSAL
+912 
-918 CLASKFDA
+918 
-926 RLTLLISS
+926 
-934 LAASYATNQFGNVS
+934 
-948 IFDYN
+948 
-953 ILKKQLNHILK
+953 NHILQNQIDIIQKRINSKGIKISFSDEALEFLSEKGFDPIFGARPLKRLLQDEVLNPLAEVILELGENISEKIIFTKDKYGLKIANKDLKVLTS

>member
-1 MMNFEKYT
+1 MNFEKYT
-9 NSSKKIINS
+9 NSSKKIINA
-18 AQNLALSKKNQKIAP
+18 AQNLALGKKHQKIATTH
-33 IHVFNELLNSNH
+33 IFSELLNSNH
-45 EIINKVF
+45 EIINKIF
-52 EKIDIEIIK
+52 DQSSSEKAK
-61 KNISELISKEPL
+61 KETLALLNQIPTNL
-73 NNTNSSQIYADA
+73 NNSGQIYADPNLISMFEEA
-85 KLLNLFEGAE
+85 EKITQLNKD
-95 EIANSNQ
+95 NY
-102 DSFVSIDTLL
+102 VSIDTLL
-112 LSCIKSDDQIENILK
+112 ISCIKTDPQIANLIK
-127 KNGLTFTQV
+127 KIGLNESQV
-136 KSKIEEF
+136 QSLINSI
-143 RKDRKS
+143 RKDSKS
-149 DSENSDDNF
+149 DSESSDDNF

-163 FTINVTK
+163 YTINVTQ

-222 IINKDVPRSLENK
+222 IVNKDVPRSLENK
-235 VIRILDL
+235 SIRILDL

-263 KEIHKQNGS
+263 KEVKKENGS

-288 TDGAMDA
+288 SDGAMDA

-314 TLEEYKKYFEK
+314 TLDEYKKYFEK

-342 STDAVAIL
+342 TSDAVAIL

-362 IRISDEAILSSVQ
+362 IRISDEAILAAVQ

-407 KPEEIDQLDRDLIK
+407 KPEEIDQLDRQLIK
-421 LQMEKNVLSNENEK
+421 LQMEKNVLSQEDEQ
-435 DDKKNKKI
+435 DLKKNEIIEK
-443 DSQISDIQKKLNIL
+443 QIEELQIKLAVL
-457 NSTWESEKK
+457 NKTWEAEKK
-466 ILDTKRNLNERIDQA
+466 VLDTKRNLNERIDQA
-481 KEDLESAQRNG
+481 KEELESAQRQG

-511 YEELNQKEQ
+511 YDSLIQKEKS
-520 ATIINEVIN
+520 TIINEVIN
-529 AEDIA
+529 ADDIA
-534 SVVSKWTGIPLEKL
+534 GVVAKWTGIPLEKL
-548 IGGEKDK
+548 MGGEKNK
-555 LVNIEKLLEKRV
+555 LLNIEKLLEHRV
-567 IGQQDAIKKVSKA
+567 IGQKDAIEKVSKA

-587 LQDPDKPLGSFL
+587 LQDPNKPLGSFL

-618 VFDNEKQML
+618 VFNNEKQML

-642 LIGSPPGYIG
+642 LIGSPPGYVG

-689 ILDDGRLTDSKGKIV
+689 ILDDGRLTDSKGKVV

-724 DNFDYTTKKNLALEE
+724 EHYDYATKKNLAMEE
-739 LKNHFR
+739 LKKHFR

-759 NNSWHRGCL
+759 KLTQENI
-768 FNKNSK
+768 KNILYNQIEIIED
-774 RRISAIVPV
+774 RISSKGLTISFSDDAINFLTEKGFDPIFGARPLKRLLQDEVLNPL
-783 HVSGNAVQIQ
+783 SEIILEKGENIQ
-793 ELVRISKERNIRV
+793 
-806 VEDAAEA
+806 D
-813 LGTKYIESELN
+813 
-824 ERHAGTLGD
+824 
-833 IGCLS
+833 
-838 FNGNKII
+838 KII
-845 TTGEGG
+845 FGKDKYG
-851 LICTNNTTL
+851 LKIMNKEL
-860 AKKLRKKVIAE
+860 KV
-871 NVIVTQGNRGSFFV
+871 
-885 NCKNWSTISCPAFNQ
+885 
-900 KSIDTIGAGDTF
+900 
-912 LALSAL
+912 LS
-918 CLASKFDA
+918 S
-926 RLTLLISS
+926 
-934 LAASYATNQFGNVS
+934 
-948 IFDYN
+948 
-953 ILKKQLNHILK
+953 

>member
-1 MMNFEKYT
+1 MNFEKYT
-9 NSSKKIINS
+9 NSSKKIING
-18 AQNLALSKKNQKIAP
+18 AQNLALGKKHQKITP
-33 IHVFNELLNSNH
+33 MHIFSELLNSNH
-45 EIINKVF
+45 DLIVKALEGSDVNQI
-52 EKIDIEIIK
+52 KISIQ
-61 KNISELISKEPL
+61 NHLSKEPSHSG
-73 NNTNSSQIYADA
+73 NGQVFADP
-85 KLLNLFEGAE
+85 KLIQLFEKAE
-95 EIANSNQ
+95 KLASEQHDNY
-102 DSFVSIDTLL
+102 VSIDSLL
-112 LSCIKSDDQIENILK
+112 ISSIQSDSNIEDLIKK
-127 KNGLTFTQV
+127 AGLNLNKIQ
-136 KSKIEEF
+136 SKISEI
-143 RKDRKS
+143 RKNSKS
-149 DSENSDDNF
+149 DSESSDDNF

-163 FTINVTK
+163 YTINVTQ

-222 IINKDVPRSLENK
+222 IVNKDVPKSLENK

-263 KEIHKQNGS
+263 KEIHKENGK

-288 TDGAMDA
+288 SDGAMDA

-314 TLEEYKKYFEK
+314 TLDEYKKYFEK

-342 STDAVAIL
+342 SSDAVAIL

-362 IRISDEAILSSVQ
+362 IRISDEAILAAVQ

-421 LQMEKNVLSNENEK
+421 LQMEKNVLSK
-435 DDKKNKKI
+435 DSEQDEKKNETI
-443 DSQISDIQKKLNIL
+443 NQQIQELEEKLKSL
-457 NSTWESEKK
+457 NATWEAEKK

-481 KEDLESAQRNG
+481 KEDLEATQRNG

-500 MYGLIPSLQKE
+500 MYGLLPSLQKE
-511 YEELNQKEQ
+511 YDSLNEQ
-520 ATIINEVIN
+520 EQSKIINEVIN

-534 SVVSKWTGIPLEKL
+534 GVVSKWTGIPLEKL
-548 IGGEKDK
+548 SGGENNK
-555 LVNIEKLLEKRV
+555 LVNIEHLLEKRV
-567 IGQQDAIKKVSKA
+567 IGQKDAIEKVSKA

-587 LQDPDKPLGSFL
+587 LQDPNKPLGSFL

-642 LIGSPPGYIG
+642 LIGSPPGYVG

-689 ILDDGRLTDSKGKIV
+689 ILDDGRLTDSKGKMV

-724 DNFDYTTKKNLALEE
+724 DHFDYATKKNLALEE
-739 LKNHFR
+739 LKKYFR

-759 NNSWHRGCL
+759 KL
-768 FNKNSK
+768 T
-774 RRISAIVPV
+774 
-783 HVSGNAVQIQ
+783 
-793 ELVRISKERNIRV
+793 KENI
-806 VEDAAEA
+806 
-813 LGTKYIESELN
+813 
-824 ERHAGTLGD
+824 
-833 IGCLS
+833 
-838 FNGNKII
+838 
-845 TTGEGG
+845 
-851 LICTNNTTL
+851 
-860 AKKLRKKVIAE
+860 
-871 NVIVTQGNRGSFFV
+871 
-885 NCKNWSTISCPAFNQ
+885 
-900 KSIDTIGAGDTF
+900 
-912 LALSAL
+912 
-918 CLASKFDA
+918 
-926 RLTLLISS
+926 
-934 LAASYATNQFGNVS
+934 
-948 IFDYN
+948 
-953 ILKKQLNHILK
+953 NHILQNQIDIIQKRINSKGIKISFSDEALEFLSEKGFDPIFGARPLKRLLQDEVLNPLAEVILELGENISEKIIFTKDKYGLKIANKDLKVLTS

>member
-9 NSSKKIINS
+9 NSSKKIINA
-18 AQNLALSKKNQKIAP
+18 AQNLALGKKHQKITP
-33 IHVFNELLNSNH
+33 MHIFSELLNSNH
-45 EIINKVF
+45 DLIAKAFEGSDLTQIKILAQNNLVKEPSNGGNGQIFADPKLIQLF
-52 EKIDIEIIK
+52 EKAERLASEQHDNYVSIDSLLISSIQSDNKIEAIIK
-61 KNISELISKEPL
+61 KVGLNLNKIQSKISEIRK
-73 NNTNSSQIYADA
+73 SS
-85 KLLNLFEGAE
+85 
-95 EIANSNQ
+95 
-102 DSFVSIDTLL
+102 
-112 LSCIKSDDQIENILK
+112 
-127 KNGLTFTQV
+127 
-136 KSKIEEF
+136 
-143 RKDRKS
+143 RS
-149 DSENSDDNF
+149 DSESSDDNF

-163 FTINVTK
+163 YTINVTQ

-222 IINKDVPRSLENK
+222 IVNKDVPKSLENK

-263 KEIHKQNGS
+263 KEIHKENGT

-288 TDGAMDA
+288 SDGAMDA

-314 TLEEYKKYFEK
+314 TLDEYKKYFEK

-342 STDAVAIL
+342 STDTVAIL

-362 IRISDEAILSSVQ
+362 IRISDEAILAAVQ

-421 LQMEKNVLSNENEK
+421 LQMEKNVLSK
-435 DDKKNKKI
+435 DGEQDEKKNETINK
-443 DSQISDIQKKLNIL
+443 QIQELEEKLKSL
-457 NSTWESEKK
+457 NATWEAEKK

-481 KEDLESAQRNG
+481 KEDLEAAQRNG

-500 MYGLIPSLQKE
+500 MYGLLPDLQKE
-511 YEELNQKEQ
+511 YDSLNEQ
-520 ATIINEVIN
+520 EHSKIINEVIN

-534 SVVSKWTGIPLEKL
+534 GVVSKWTGIPLEKL
-548 IGGEKDK
+548 SNGENNK
-555 LVNIEKLLEKRV
+555 LVNIEQLLEKRV
-567 IGQQDAIKKVSKA
+567 IGQKDAIEKVSKA

-587 LQDPDKPLGSFL
+587 LQDPNKPLGSFL

-642 LIGSPPGYIG
+642 LIGSPPGYVG

-724 DNFDYTTKKNLALEE
+724 DNFDYATKKNLALEE

-759 NNSWHRGCL
+759 KL
-768 FNKNSK
+768 T
-774 RRISAIVPV
+774 
-783 HVSGNAVQIQ
+783 
-793 ELVRISKERNIRV
+793 KENI
-806 VEDAAEA
+806 
-813 LGTKYIESELN
+813 
-824 ERHAGTLGD
+824 
-833 IGCLS
+833 
-838 FNGNKII
+838 
-845 TTGEGG
+845 
-851 LICTNNTTL
+851 
-860 AKKLRKKVIAE
+860 
-871 NVIVTQGNRGSFFV
+871 
-885 NCKNWSTISCPAFNQ
+885 
-900 KSIDTIGAGDTF
+900 
-912 LALSAL
+912 
-918 CLASKFDA
+918 
-926 RLTLLISS
+926 
-934 LAASYATNQFGNVS
+934 
-948 IFDYN
+948 YN
-953 ILKKQLNHILK
+953 ILQNQIDIIQDRINSKGIKISFSNEALEFLSEKGFDPIFGARPLKRLLQDEVLNPLSEVILELGENISEKIIFTKDKYGLKIANKDLKVLSS

>member
-9 NSSKKIINS
+9 NSSKKIINA
-18 AQNLALSKKNQKIAP
+18 AQNLALGKKHQKITP
-33 IHVFNELLNSNH
+33 MHIFSELLNSNH
-45 EIINKVF
+45 DLIVKALEGSDFDQIKLSALNNLAKEPSNGGNGQIFADPKLIQLF
-52 EKIDIEIIK
+52 QKAEKLASKQQDNYVSIDSLLISSIQSDNNIETIIK
-61 KNISELISKEPL
+61 KVGLSLNKIQSKISEIRK
-73 NNTNSSQIYADA
+73 SS
-85 KLLNLFEGAE
+85 
-95 EIANSNQ
+95 
-102 DSFVSIDTLL
+102 
-112 LSCIKSDDQIENILK
+112 
-127 KNGLTFTQV
+127 
-136 KSKIEEF
+136 
-143 RKDRKS
+143 KS
-149 DSENSDDNF
+149 DSESSDDNF

-163 FTINVTK
+163 YTINVTQ

-222 IINKDVPRSLENK
+222 IVNKDVPRSLENK

-263 KEIHKQNGS
+263 KEIHKENGS

-288 TDGAMDA
+288 SDGAMDA

-314 TLEEYKKYFEK
+314 TLDEYKKYFEK

-362 IRISDEAILSSVQ
+362 IRISDEAILAAVQ

-421 LQMEKNVLSNENEK
+421 LQMEKNVLSKDSEQ
-435 DDKKNKKI
+435 DDKKNETINK
-443 DSQISDIQKKLNIL
+443 QIQELEEKLKSL
-457 NSTWESEKK
+457 NATWEAEKK

-481 KEDLESAQRNG
+481 KEDLEAAQRNG

-500 MYGLIPSLQKE
+500 MYGLLPDLQKE
-511 YEELNQKEQ
+511 YNSLNEQ
-520 ATIINEVIN
+520 EQSKIINEVIN
-529 AEDIA
+529 SEDIA
-534 SVVSKWTGIPLEKL
+534 GVVSKWTGIPLEKL
-548 IGGEKDK
+548 SSGENNK
-555 LVNIEKLLEKRV
+555 LVNIEQLLEKRV
-567 IGQQDAIKKVSKA
+567 IGQNDAIEKVSKA

-587 LQDPDKPLGSFL
+587 LQDPNKPLGSFL

-642 LIGSPPGYIG
+642 LIGSPPGYVG

-724 DNFDYTTKKNLALEE
+724 DNFDYATKKNLALEE

-759 NNSWHRGCL
+759 KL
-768 FNKNSK
+768 
-774 RRISAIVPV
+774 
-783 HVSGNAVQIQ
+783 
-793 ELVRISKERNIRV
+793 SKENI
-806 VEDAAEA
+806 
-813 LGTKYIESELN
+813 
-824 ERHAGTLGD
+824 
-833 IGCLS
+833 
-838 FNGNKII
+838 
-845 TTGEGG
+845 
-851 LICTNNTTL
+851 
-860 AKKLRKKVIAE
+860 
-871 NVIVTQGNRGSFFV
+871 
-885 NCKNWSTISCPAFNQ
+885 
-900 KSIDTIGAGDTF
+900 
-912 LALSAL
+912 
-918 CLASKFDA
+918 
-926 RLTLLISS
+926 
-934 LAASYATNQFGNVS
+934 
-948 IFDYN
+948 
-953 ILKKQLNHILK
+953 NHILQNQIDIIQDRISSKGIKISFSDEALEFLSEKGFDPIFGARPLKRLLQDEVLNPLSEVILELGENISEKIIFTKDKYGLKIANKDLKVLSS

>member
-1 MMNFEKYT
+1 MI
-9 NSSKKIINS
+9 SIRLKIS
-18 AQNLALSKKNQKIAP
+18 VQNNLSK
-33 IHVFNELLNSNH
+33 ELPNGGNGQIFADPKL
-45 EIINKVF
+45 IQLF
-52 EKIDIEIIK
+52 ENAEKLASEQQDNYVSIDSLLISSIQSDNNIESIIK
-61 KNISELISKEPL
+61 KVG
-73 NNTNSSQIYADA
+73 
-85 KLLNLFEGAE
+85 LNLNK
-95 EIANSNQ
+95 I
-102 DSFVSIDTLL
+102 
-112 LSCIKSDDQIENILK
+112 
-127 KNGLTFTQV
+127 
-136 KSKIEEF
+136 KSKISEI
-143 RKDRKS
+143 RKS
-149 DSENSDDNF
+149 SKSDNESSDDNF

-163 FTINVTK
+163 YTINVTQ

-222 IINKDVPRSLENK
+222 IVNKDVPRSLENK

-263 KEIHKQNGS
+263 KEIHKENGR

-288 TDGAMDA
+288 SDGAMDA

-314 TLEEYKKYFEK
+314 TLDEYKKYFEK

-342 STDAVAIL
+342 TTDAVAIL

-362 IRISDEAILSSVQ
+362 IRISDEAILAAVQ

-421 LQMEKNVLSNENEK
+421 LQMEKNVLSK
-435 DDKKNKKI
+435 DSEQDEKKNETINK
-443 DSQISDIQKKLNIL
+443 QIQELEEKLKSL
-457 NSTWESEKK
+457 NATWEAEKK

-481 KEDLESAQRNG
+481 KEDLEAAQRNG

-500 MYGLIPSLQKE
+500 MYGLLPDLQKE
-511 YEELNQKEQ
+511 YNSLNEQ
-520 ATIINEVIN
+520 EQSKIINEVIN

-534 SVVSKWTGIPLEKL
+534 GVVSKWTGIPLEKL
-548 IGGEKDK
+548 SSGENNK
-555 LVNIEKLLEKRV
+555 LVNIEQLLEKRV
-567 IGQQDAIKKVSKA
+567 IGQNDAIEKVSKA

-587 LQDPDKPLGSFL
+587 LQDPNKPLGSFL

-642 LIGSPPGYIG
+642 LIGSPPGYVG

-711 IMTSNIGSQIPID
+711 VMTSNIGSQIPID
-724 DNFDYTTKKNLALEE
+724 DNFDYATKKNLALEE

-759 NNSWHRGCL
+759 KL
-768 FNKNSK
+768 T
-774 RRISAIVPV
+774 
-783 HVSGNAVQIQ
+783 
-793 ELVRISKERNIRV
+793 KENI
-806 VEDAAEA
+806 
-813 LGTKYIESELN
+813 
-824 ERHAGTLGD
+824 
-833 IGCLS
+833 
-838 FNGNKII
+838 
-845 TTGEGG
+845 
-851 LICTNNTTL
+851 
-860 AKKLRKKVIAE
+860 
-871 NVIVTQGNRGSFFV
+871 
-885 NCKNWSTISCPAFNQ
+885 
-900 KSIDTIGAGDTF
+900 
-912 LALSAL
+912 
-918 CLASKFDA
+918 
-926 RLTLLISS
+926 
-934 LAASYATNQFGNVS
+934 
-948 IFDYN
+948 
-953 ILKKQLNHILK
+953 NHILKNQIDIIQDRIGSKGIQISFSDEALEFLSEKGFDPIFGARPLKRLLQDEILNPLSEIILDMGENIPEKIIFSKDKYGLKIANKNLKILSS

>member
-9 NSSKKIINS
+9 NSSKKIINA
-18 AQNLALSKKNQKIAP
+18 AQNLALGKKHQKITP
-33 IHVFNELLNSNH
+33 MHIFSELLNSNH
-45 EIINKVF
+45 DLIVKALEGSDVNQI
-52 EKIDIEIIK
+52 KISIQ
-61 KNISELISKEPL
+61 NHLSKEPTH
-73 NNTNSSQIYADA
+73 NGTGQIFADP
-85 KLLNLFEGAE
+85 KLIQLFEKAE
-95 EIANSNQ
+95 RLTAEQHDNY
-102 DSFVSIDTLL
+102 VSIDSLL
-112 LSCIKSDDQIENILK
+112 ISSIQSDSNIEDLIKK
-127 KNGLTFTQV
+127 AGLNLNKIQ
-136 KSKIEEF
+136 SKISEI
-143 RKDRKS
+143 RKSSKS

-163 FTINVTK
+163 YTINVTQ

-222 IINKDVPRSLENK
+222 IVNKDVPKSLENK

-263 KEIHKQNGS
+263 KEIHKENGK

-288 TDGAMDA
+288 SDGAMDA

-314 TLEEYKKYFEK
+314 TLDEYKKYFEK

-330 RRFQPVFVNEPS
+330 RRFQTVFVNEPS
-342 STDAVAIL
+342 SSDAVAIL

-362 IRISDEAILSSVQ
+362 IRISDEAILAAVQ

-421 LQMEKNVLSNENEK
+421 LQMEKNVLSK
-435 DDKKNKKI
+435 DSEQDEKKNETI
-443 DSQISDIQKKLNIL
+443 NQQIQELEKKLKSL
-457 NSTWESEKK
+457 NATWEAEKK

-481 KEDLESAQRNG
+481 KEDLEAAQRNG

-500 MYGLIPSLQKE
+500 MYGLLPSLQKE
-511 YEELNQKEQ
+511 YDSLNEQ
-520 ATIINEVIN
+520 EQSKIINEVIN

-534 SVVSKWTGIPLEKL
+534 GVVSKWTGIPLEKL
-548 IGGEKDK
+548 SGGENNK
-555 LVNIEKLLEKRV
+555 LVNIEHLLEKRV
-567 IGQQDAIKKVSKA
+567 IGQKDAIEKVSKA

-587 LQDPDKPLGSFL
+587 LQDPNKPLGSFL

-642 LIGSPPGYIG
+642 LIGSPPGYVG

-689 ILDDGRLTDSKGKIV
+689 ILDDGRLTDSKGKMV

-724 DNFDYTTKKNLALEE
+724 DHFDYATKKNLALEE

-759 NNSWHRGCL
+759 KL
-768 FNKNSK
+768 T
-774 RRISAIVPV
+774 
-783 HVSGNAVQIQ
+783 
-793 ELVRISKERNIRV
+793 KENI
-806 VEDAAEA
+806 
-813 LGTKYIESELN
+813 
-824 ERHAGTLGD
+824 
-833 IGCLS
+833 
-838 FNGNKII
+838 
-845 TTGEGG
+845 
-851 LICTNNTTL
+851 
-860 AKKLRKKVIAE
+860 
-871 NVIVTQGNRGSFFV
+871 
-885 NCKNWSTISCPAFNQ
+885 
-900 KSIDTIGAGDTF
+900 
-912 LALSAL
+912 
-918 CLASKFDA
+918 
-926 RLTLLISS
+926 
-934 LAASYATNQFGNVS
+934 
-948 IFDYN
+948 
-953 ILKKQLNHILK
+953 NHILQNQIAIIQERISPKGIKISFSDEALEFLADKGFDPIFGARPLKRLLQDEVLNPLSEVILELGENISEKIIFTKDKYGLKIANKDLKVLTS

>member
-9 NSSKKIINS
+9 NSSKKVING
-18 AQNLALSKKNQKIAP
+18 AQNLALGKKHQKITPVHIFA
-33 IHVFNELLNSNH
+33 ELINSNH
-45 EIINKVF
+45 EIIIKIFENK
-52 EKIDIEIIK
+52 DINSLKKEIVD
-61 KNISELISKEPL
+61 LLSKEQVS
-73 NNTNSSQIYADA
+73 TNSSGQIFADP
-85 KLLNLFEGAE
+85 KLLQLFEKAE
-95 EIANSNQ
+95 KIATSQKDNY
-102 DSFVSIDTLL
+102 VSIDSLL
-112 LSCIKSDDQIENILK
+112 ISTIESESQIESYIKKIGLNISLI
-127 KNGLTFTQV
+127 
-136 KSKIEEF
+136 KSKILEI
-143 RKDRKS
+143 RKNVKS

-163 FTINVTK
+163 YTINVTQ

-222 IINKDVPRSLENK
+222 IVNKDVPKSLENK
-235 VIRILDL
+235 IIRILDL

-263 KEIHKQNGS
+263 KEIYKENGS

-288 TDGAMDA
+288 SDGAMDA

-314 TLEEYKKYFEK
+314 TLDEYKKYFEK

-330 RRFQPVFVNEPS
+330 RRFQTVFVNEPS
-342 STDAVAIL
+342 TTDAVAIL

-362 IRISDEAILSSVQ
+362 IRISDEAILAAVQ

-407 KPEEIDQLDRDLIK
+407 KPEEIDQLDRELIR
-421 LQMEKNVLSNENEK
+421 LQMEKNVLSKEENQ
-435 DDKKNKKI
+435 DSKKNDNINK
-443 DSQISDIQKKLNIL
+443 QISELENKLLSL
-457 NSTWESEKK
+457 NKTWEAEKK
-466 ILDTKRNLNERIDQA
+466 VLDTKRNLNERIDQA
-481 KEDLESAQRNG
+481 REDLEKTQRTG

-500 MYGLIPSLQKE
+500 MYGLLPSLEKE
-511 YEELNQKEQ
+511 YEDLNEKEKS
-520 ATIINEVIN
+520 TIINEVIN

-534 SVVSKWTGIPLEKL
+534 GVVSKWTGIPLEKL
-548 IGGEKDK
+548 SGGENDK
-555 LVNIEKLLEKRV
+555 LINIDKLLEKRV
-567 IGQQDAIKKVSKA
+567 IGQRDAIEKVSKA

-618 VFDNEKQML
+618 VFDNEKQIL

-632 EYMEKHSVSK
+632 EYMEKHSISK
-642 LIGSPPGYIG
+642 LIGSPPGYVG

-689 ILDDGRLTDSKGKIV
+689 ILDDGRLTDSKGKVV

-759 NNSWHRGCL
+759 KL
-768 FNKNSK
+768 T
-774 RRISAIVPV
+774 
-783 HVSGNAVQIQ
+783 
-793 ELVRISKERNIRV
+793 KENIRV
-806 VEDAAEA
+806 ILENQINSIEKRINDKGLSIGFTDEA
-813 LGTKYIESELN
+813 LDFLIEKGFDPLFGARPLKRLLQDEVLNPLSEVILDV
-824 ERHAGTLGD
+824 GD
-833 IGCLS
+833 NIED
-838 FNGNKII
+838 KII
-845 TTGEGG
+845 FTKSNSG
-851 LICTNNTTL
+851 LI
-860 AKKLRKKVIAE
+860 IA
-871 NVIVTQGNRGSFFV
+871 N
-885 NCKNWSTISCPAFNQ
+885 KNLKI
-900 KSIDTIGAGDTF
+900 
-912 LALSAL
+912 LS
-918 CLASKFDA
+918 S
-926 RLTLLISS
+926 
-934 LAASYATNQFGNVS
+934 
-948 IFDYN
+948 
-953 ILKKQLNHILK
+953 

>member
-18 AQNLALSKKNQKIAP
+18 AQNLALGKKHQKIAP
-33 IHVFNELLNSNH
+33 IHIISELLNSNH
-45 EIINKVF
+45 EIIIKIF
-52 EKIDIEIIK
+52 EKINIDNIK
-61 KNISELISKEPL
+61 KDVSELLLKEPV
-73 NNTNSSQIYADA
+73 NASISSQIYADP
-85 KLLNLFEGAE
+85 KLLILFESAE
-95 EIANSNQ
+95 KIAKTNQ

-112 LSCIKSDDQIENILK
+112 LSCIKSDDQIESILK
-127 KNGLTFTQV
+127 KNGLSHSSV
-136 KSKIEEF
+136 KFKIEEF
-143 RKDRKS
+143 RKDGKS

-163 FTINVTK
+163 YTINVTQ

-222 IINKDVPRSLENK
+222 IVNKDIPRSLENK

-314 TLEEYKKYFEK
+314 TLDEYKKYFEK

-421 LQMEKNVLSNENEK
+421 LQMEKNVLSKENGK
-435 DDKKNKKI
+435 DDKKNEQI
-443 DSQISDIQKKLNIL
+443 DNQISNIQEKLNVL

-481 KEDLESAQRNG
+481 KEDLESAQRTG
-492 DLTKASEI
+492 DLTKASEL
-500 MYGLIPSLQKE
+500 MYGLLPSLEKE

-555 LVNIEKLLEKRV
+555 LINIEKLLEKRV
-567 IGQQDAIKKVSKA
+567 IGQQDAIEKVSKA

-642 LIGSPPGYIG
+642 LIGSPPGYVG

-711 IMTSNIGSQIPID
+711 ILTSNIGSQIPID

-759 NNSWHRGCL
+759 KLTKENISSILNNQIRLIEKRISSKGISIGFTDEAIDYLKEKGFDPL
-768 FNKNSK
+768 FGARPLKRLLQDEVLNPLSEVILDIGENIPDKLIFTKDKYGLAVANKNLK
-774 RRISAIVPV
+774 V
-783 HVSGNAVQIQ
+783 
-793 ELVRISKERNIRV
+793 
-806 VEDAAEA
+806 
-813 LGTKYIESELN
+813 
-824 ERHAGTLGD
+824 
-833 IGCLS
+833 
-838 FNGNKII
+838 
-845 TTGEGG
+845 
-851 LICTNNTTL
+851 
-860 AKKLRKKVIAE
+860 LR
-871 NVIVTQGNRGSFFV
+871 S
-885 NCKNWSTISCPAFNQ
+885 
-900 KSIDTIGAGDTF
+900 
-912 LALSAL
+912 
-918 CLASKFDA
+918 
-926 RLTLLISS
+926 
-934 LAASYATNQFGNVS
+934 
-948 IFDYN
+948 
-953 ILKKQLNHILK
+953 

>member
-1 MMNFEKYT
+1 MNFEKYT
-9 NSSKKIINS
+9 NSSKKIINA
-18 AQNLALSKKNQKIAP
+18 AQNLALGKKHQKITP
-33 IHVFNELLNSNH
+33 MHIFSELLNSNH
-45 EIINKVF
+45 DLIVKALEGSDVNQI
-52 EKIDIEIIK
+52 KISIQ
-61 KNISELISKEPL
+61 NHLSKEPTH
-73 NNTNSSQIYADA
+73 NGTGQIFADP
-85 KLLNLFEGAE
+85 KLIQLFEKAE
-95 EIANSNQ
+95 KLAAEQHDNY
-102 DSFVSIDTLL
+102 VSIDSLL
-112 LSCIKSDDQIENILK
+112 ISSIHSDSSIEDLIKK
-127 KNGLTFTQV
+127 AGLNLNKIQ
-136 KSKIEEF
+136 SKISEI
-143 RKDRKS
+143 RKSSKS
-149 DSENSDDNF
+149 DSESSDDNF

-163 FTINVTK
+163 YTINVTQ

-222 IINKDVPRSLENK
+222 IVNKDVPKSLENK

-263 KEIHKQNGS
+263 KEIHKENGK

-288 TDGAMDA
+288 SDGAMDA

-314 TLEEYKKYFEK
+314 TLDEYKKYFEK

-330 RRFQPVFVNEPS
+330 RRFQTVFVNEPS
-342 STDAVAIL
+342 SSDAVAIL

-362 IRISDEAILSSVQ
+362 IRISDEAILAAVQ

-421 LQMEKNVLSNENEK
+421 LQMEKNVLSK
-435 DDKKNKKI
+435 DSEQDEKKNETI
-443 DSQISDIQKKLNIL
+443 NQQIQELEKKLKSL
-457 NSTWESEKK
+457 NATWEAEKK

-481 KEDLESAQRNG
+481 KEDLEAAQRNG

-500 MYGLIPSLQKE
+500 MYGLLPSLQKE
-511 YEELNQKEQ
+511 YDSLNEQ
-520 ATIINEVIN
+520 EQSKIINEVIN

-534 SVVSKWTGIPLEKL
+534 GVVSKWTGIPLEKL
-548 IGGEKDK
+548 SGGENNK
-555 LVNIEKLLEKRV
+555 LVNIEHLLEKRV
-567 IGQQDAIKKVSKA
+567 IGQKDAIEKVSKA

-587 LQDPDKPLGSFL
+587 LQDPNKPLGSFL

-642 LIGSPPGYIG
+642 LIGSPPGYVG

-724 DNFDYTTKKNLALEE
+724 DHFDYATKKNLALEE

-759 NNSWHRGCL
+759 KL
-768 FNKNSK
+768 T
-774 RRISAIVPV
+774 
-783 HVSGNAVQIQ
+783 
-793 ELVRISKERNIRV
+793 KENI
-806 VEDAAEA
+806 
-813 LGTKYIESELN
+813 
-824 ERHAGTLGD
+824 
-833 IGCLS
+833 
-838 FNGNKII
+838 
-845 TTGEGG
+845 
-851 LICTNNTTL
+851 
-860 AKKLRKKVIAE
+860 
-871 NVIVTQGNRGSFFV
+871 
-885 NCKNWSTISCPAFNQ
+885 
-900 KSIDTIGAGDTF
+900 
-912 LALSAL
+912 
-918 CLASKFDA
+918 
-926 RLTLLISS
+926 
-934 LAASYATNQFGNVS
+934 
-948 IFDYN
+948 
-953 ILKKQLNHILK
+953 NHILQNQIAIIQERISPKGIKISFSDEALEFLADKGFDPIFGARPLKRLLQDEVLNPLSEVILELGENISEKIIFTKDKYGLKIANKDLKVLTS

>member
-1 MMNFEKYT
+1 MNFEKYT
-9 NSSKKIINS
+9 NSSKKIING
-18 AQNLALSKKNQKIAP
+18 AQNLALGKKHQKITP
-33 IHVFNELLNSNH
+33 MHIFSELLNSNH
-45 EIINKVF
+45 DLIVKALEGSDVNQI
-52 EKIDIEIIK
+52 KISIQ
-61 KNISELISKEPL
+61 NHLSKEPSHSG
-73 NNTNSSQIYADA
+73 NGQVFADP
-85 KLLNLFEGAE
+85 KLIQLFEKAE
-95 EIANSNQ
+95 KLASEQHDNY
-102 DSFVSIDTLL
+102 VSIDSLL
-112 LSCIKSDDQIENILK
+112 ISSIQSDSNIEDLIKK
-127 KNGLTFTQV
+127 AGLNLNKIQ
-136 KSKIEEF
+136 SKISEI
-143 RKDRKS
+143 RKNSKS
-149 DSENSDDNF
+149 DSESSDDNF

-163 FTINVTK
+163 YTINVTQ

-222 IINKDVPRSLENK
+222 IVNKDVPKSLENK

-263 KEIHKQNGS
+263 KEIHKENGK

-288 TDGAMDA
+288 SDGAMDA

-314 TLEEYKKYFEK
+314 TLDEYKKYFEK

-342 STDAVAIL
+342 SSDAVAIL

-362 IRISDEAILSSVQ
+362 IRISDEAILAAVQ

-421 LQMEKNVLSNENEK
+421 LQMEKNVLSK
-435 DDKKNKKI
+435 DSEQDEKKNETI
-443 DSQISDIQKKLNIL
+443 NQQIQELEEKLKSL
-457 NSTWESEKK
+457 NATWEAEKK

-481 KEDLESAQRNG
+481 KEDLEASQRNG

-500 MYGLIPSLQKE
+500 MYGLLPSLQKE
-511 YEELNQKEQ
+511 YDSLNEQ
-520 ATIINEVIN
+520 EQSKIINEVIN

-534 SVVSKWTGIPLEKL
+534 GVVSKWTGIPLEKL
-548 IGGEKDK
+548 SGGENNK
-555 LVNIEKLLEKRV
+555 LVNIEHLLEKRV
-567 IGQQDAIKKVSKA
+567 IGQKDAIEKVSKA

-587 LQDPDKPLGSFL
+587 LQDPNKPLGSFL

-642 LIGSPPGYIG
+642 LIGSPPGYVG

-680 PDVFNILLQ
+680 PDVFNVLLQ
-689 ILDDGRLTDSKGKIV
+689 ILDDGRLTDSKGKMV

-724 DNFDYTTKKNLALEE
+724 DHFDYATKKNLALEE
-739 LKNHFR
+739 LKKHFR

-759 NNSWHRGCL
+759 KL
-768 FNKNSK
+768 T
-774 RRISAIVPV
+774 
-783 HVSGNAVQIQ
+783 
-793 ELVRISKERNIRV
+793 KENI
-806 VEDAAEA
+806 
-813 LGTKYIESELN
+813 
-824 ERHAGTLGD
+824 
-833 IGCLS
+833 
-838 FNGNKII
+838 
-845 TTGEGG
+845 
-851 LICTNNTTL
+851 
-860 AKKLRKKVIAE
+860 
-871 NVIVTQGNRGSFFV
+871 
-885 NCKNWSTISCPAFNQ
+885 
-900 KSIDTIGAGDTF
+900 
-912 LALSAL
+912 
-918 CLASKFDA
+918 
-926 RLTLLISS
+926 
-934 LAASYATNQFGNVS
+934 
-948 IFDYN
+948 
-953 ILKKQLNHILK
+953 NHILQNQIDIIQKRINSKGIKISFSDEALEFLSEKGFDPIFGARPLKRLLQDEVLNPLAEVILELGENISEKIIFTKDKYGLKIANKDLKVLTS

>member
-9 NSSKKIINS
+9 NSSKKIING
-18 AQNLALSKKNQKIAP
+18 AQNLALGKKHQKITP
-33 IHVFNELLNSNH
+33 MHIFSELLNSNH
-45 EIINKVF
+45 DLIVKALEGSDVNQI
-52 EKIDIEIIK
+52 KISIQ
-61 KNISELISKEPL
+61 NHLSKEPSHSG
-73 NNTNSSQIYADA
+73 NGQIFADP
-85 KLLNLFEGAE
+85 KLIQLFEKAE
-95 EIANSNQ
+95 KLASEQHDNY
-102 DSFVSIDTLL
+102 VSIDSLL
-112 LSCIKSDDQIENILK
+112 ISSIQSDSNIEDLIKK
-127 KNGLTFTQV
+127 AGLNLNKIQ
-136 KSKIEEF
+136 SKISEI
-143 RKDRKS
+143 RKSSKS
-149 DSENSDDNF
+149 DSESSDDNF

-163 FTINVTK
+163 YTINVTQ

-222 IINKDVPRSLENK
+222 IVNKDVPKSLENK

-263 KEIHKQNGS
+263 KEIHKENGK

-288 TDGAMDA
+288 SDGAMDA

-314 TLEEYKKYFEK
+314 TLDEYKKYFEK

-342 STDAVAIL
+342 SSDAVAIL

-362 IRISDEAILSSVQ
+362 IRISDEAILAAVQ

-421 LQMEKNVLSNENEK
+421 LQMEKNVLSK
-435 DDKKNKKI
+435 DSEQDEKKNETI
-443 DSQISDIQKKLNIL
+443 NQQIQELEEKLKSL
-457 NSTWESEKK
+457 NATWEAEKK

-481 KEDLESAQRNG
+481 KEDLEASQRNG

-500 MYGLIPSLQKE
+500 MYGLLPSLQKE
-511 YEELNQKEQ
+511 YDSLNEQ
-520 ATIINEVIN
+520 EQSKIINEVIN

-534 SVVSKWTGIPLEKL
+534 GVVSKWTGIPLEKL
-548 IGGEKDK
+548 SGSENNK
-555 LVNIEKLLEKRV
+555 LVNIEHLLEKRV
-567 IGQQDAIKKVSKA
+567 IGQKDAIEKVSKA

-587 LQDPDKPLGSFL
+587 LQDPNKPLGSFL

-642 LIGSPPGYIG
+642 LIGSPPGYVG

-680 PDVFNILLQ
+680 PDVFNVLLQ
-689 ILDDGRLTDSKGKIV
+689 ILDDGRLTDSKGKMV

-724 DNFDYTTKKNLALEE
+724 DHFDYATKKNLALEE
-739 LKNHFR
+739 LKKHFR

-759 NNSWHRGCL
+759 KL
-768 FNKNSK
+768 T
-774 RRISAIVPV
+774 
-783 HVSGNAVQIQ
+783 
-793 ELVRISKERNIRV
+793 KENI
-806 VEDAAEA
+806 
-813 LGTKYIESELN
+813 
-824 ERHAGTLGD
+824 
-833 IGCLS
+833 
-838 FNGNKII
+838 
-845 TTGEGG
+845 
-851 LICTNNTTL
+851 
-860 AKKLRKKVIAE
+860 
-871 NVIVTQGNRGSFFV
+871 
-885 NCKNWSTISCPAFNQ
+885 
-900 KSIDTIGAGDTF
+900 
-912 LALSAL
+912 
-918 CLASKFDA
+918 
-926 RLTLLISS
+926 
-934 LAASYATNQFGNVS
+934 
-948 IFDYN
+948 
-953 ILKKQLNHILK
+953 NHILQNQIDIIQKRINSKGIKISFSDEALEFLSEKGFDPIFGARPLKRLLQDEVLNPLAEVILELGENISEKIIFTKDKYGLKIANKDLKVLTS

>member
-1 MMNFEKYT
+1 MNFEKYT
-9 NSSKKIINS
+9 NSSKKIING
-18 AQNLALSKKNQKIAP
+18 AQNLALGKKHQKITP
-33 IHVFNELLNSNH
+33 MHIFSELLNSNH
-45 EIINKVF
+45 DLIVKALEGSDVNQI
-52 EKIDIEIIK
+52 KISIQ
-61 KNISELISKEPL
+61 NHLSKEPSHSG
-73 NNTNSSQIYADA
+73 NGQIFADP
-85 KLLNLFEGAE
+85 KLIQLFEKAE
-95 EIANSNQ
+95 KLASEQHDNY
-102 DSFVSIDTLL
+102 VSIDSLL
-112 LSCIKSDDQIENILK
+112 ISSIQSDSNIEDLIKK
-127 KNGLTFTQV
+127 AGLNLNKIQ
-136 KSKIEEF
+136 SKISEI
-143 RKDRKS
+143 RKNSKS
-149 DSENSDDNF
+149 DSESSDDNF

-163 FTINVTK
+163 YTINVTQ

-222 IINKDVPRSLENK
+222 IVNKDVPKSLENK

-263 KEIHKQNGS
+263 KEIHKENGK

-288 TDGAMDA
+288 SDGAMDA

-314 TLEEYKKYFEK
+314 TLDEYKKYFEK

-342 STDAVAIL
+342 SSDAVAIL

-362 IRISDEAILSSVQ
+362 IRISDEAILAAVQ

-421 LQMEKNVLSNENEK
+421 LQMEKNVLSK
-435 DDKKNKKI
+435 DSEQDEKKNETI
-443 DSQISDIQKKLNIL
+443 NQQIQELEEKLKSL
-457 NSTWESEKK
+457 NATWEAEKK

-481 KEDLESAQRNG
+481 KEDLEASQRNG

-500 MYGLIPSLQKE
+500 MYGLLPSLQKE
-511 YEELNQKEQ
+511 YDSLNEQ
-520 ATIINEVIN
+520 EQSKIINEVIN

-534 SVVSKWTGIPLEKL
+534 GVVSKWTGIPLEKL
-548 IGGEKDK
+548 SGSENNK
-555 LVNIEKLLEKRV
+555 LVNIEHLLEKRV
-567 IGQQDAIKKVSKA
+567 IGQKDAIEKVSKA

-587 LQDPDKPLGSFL
+587 LQDPNKPLGSFL

-642 LIGSPPGYIG
+642 LIGSPPGYVG

-680 PDVFNILLQ
+680 PDVFNVLLQ
-689 ILDDGRLTDSKGKIV
+689 ILDDGRLTDSKGKMV

-724 DNFDYTTKKNLALEE
+724 DHFDYATKKNLALEE
-739 LKNHFR
+739 LKKHFR

-759 NNSWHRGCL
+759 KL
-768 FNKNSK
+768 T
-774 RRISAIVPV
+774 
-783 HVSGNAVQIQ
+783 
-793 ELVRISKERNIRV
+793 KENI
-806 VEDAAEA
+806 
-813 LGTKYIESELN
+813 
-824 ERHAGTLGD
+824 
-833 IGCLS
+833 
-838 FNGNKII
+838 
-845 TTGEGG
+845 
-851 LICTNNTTL
+851 
-860 AKKLRKKVIAE
+860 
-871 NVIVTQGNRGSFFV
+871 
-885 NCKNWSTISCPAFNQ
+885 
-900 KSIDTIGAGDTF
+900 
-912 LALSAL
+912 
-918 CLASKFDA
+918 
-926 RLTLLISS
+926 
-934 LAASYATNQFGNVS
+934 
-948 IFDYN
+948 
-953 ILKKQLNHILK
+953 NHILQNQIAIIQKRINSKGIKISFSDEALEFLSEKGFDPIFGARPLKRLLQDEVLNPLAEVILELGENISEKIIFTKDKYGLKIANKDLKVLTS

>member
-1 MMNFEKYT
+1 MNFEKYT
-9 NSSKKIINS
+9 NSSKKIING
-18 AQNLALSKKNQKIAP
+18 AQNLALGKKHQKITP
-33 IHVFNELLNSNH
+33 MHIFSELLNSNH
-45 EIINKVF
+45 DLIVKALEGSDVNQI
-52 EKIDIEIIK
+52 KISIQ
-61 KNISELISKEPL
+61 NHLSKEPSHSG
-73 NNTNSSQIYADA
+73 NGQIFADP
-85 KLLNLFEGAE
+85 KLIQLFEKAE
-95 EIANSNQ
+95 KLASEQHDNY
-102 DSFVSIDTLL
+102 VSIDSLL
-112 LSCIKSDDQIENILK
+112 ISSIQSDSNIEDLIKK
-127 KNGLTFTQV
+127 AGLNLNKIQ
-136 KSKIEEF
+136 SKISEI
-143 RKDRKS
+143 RKNSKS
-149 DSENSDDNF
+149 DSESSDDNF

-163 FTINVTK
+163 YTINVTQ

-222 IINKDVPRSLENK
+222 IVNKDVPKSLENK

-263 KEIHKQNGS
+263 KEIHKENGK

-288 TDGAMDA
+288 SDGAMDA

-314 TLEEYKKYFEK
+314 TLDEYKKYFEK

-342 STDAVAIL
+342 SSDAVAIL

-362 IRISDEAILSSVQ
+362 IRISDEAILAAVQ

-421 LQMEKNVLSNENEK
+421 LQMEKNVLSK
-435 DDKKNKKI
+435 DSEQDEKKNETI
-443 DSQISDIQKKLNIL
+443 NQQIQELEEKLKSL
-457 NSTWESEKK
+457 NATWEAEKK

-481 KEDLESAQRNG
+481 KEDLEASQRNG

-500 MYGLIPSLQKE
+500 MYGLLPSLQKE
-511 YEELNQKEQ
+511 YDSLNEQ
-520 ATIINEVIN
+520 EQSKIINEVIN

-534 SVVSKWTGIPLEKL
+534 GVVSKWTGIPLEKL
-548 IGGEKDK
+548 SGSENNK
-555 LVNIEKLLEKRV
+555 LVNIEHLLEKRV
-567 IGQQDAIKKVSKA
+567 IGQKDAIEKVSKA

-587 LQDPDKPLGSFL
+587 LQDPNKPLGSFL

-642 LIGSPPGYIG
+642 LIGSPPGYVG

-680 PDVFNILLQ
+680 PDVFNVLLQ

-724 DNFDYTTKKNLALEE
+724 DHFDYATKKNLALEE
-739 LKNHFR
+739 LKKHFR

-759 NNSWHRGCL
+759 KLTKENINYILQNQIDIIQKRI
-768 FNKNSK
+768 NSK
-774 RRISAIVPV
+774 GIKISF
-783 HVSGNAVQIQ
+783 S
-793 ELVRISKERNIRV
+793 
-806 VEDAAEA
+806 DEA
-813 LGTKYIESELN
+813 LEFLSEKGFDPIFGARPLKRLLQDEVLN
-824 ERHAGTLGD
+824 PLAEVILELGEN
-833 IGCLS
+833 IS
-838 FNGNKII
+838 EKII
-845 TTGEGG
+845 FTKDKYG
-851 LICTNNTTL
+851 LKIANKDL
-860 AKKLRKKVIAE
+860 KV
-871 NVIVTQGNRGSFFV
+871 
-885 NCKNWSTISCPAFNQ
+885 
-900 KSIDTIGAGDTF
+900 
-912 LALSAL
+912 
-918 CLASKFDA
+918 
-926 RLTLLISS
+926 LTS
-934 LAASYATNQFGNVS
+934 
-948 IFDYN
+948 
-953 ILKKQLNHILK
+953 

>member
-9 NSSKKIINS
+9 NSSKKIINA
-18 AQNLALSKKNQKIAP
+18 AQNLALGKKNQKIATTH
-33 IHVFNELLNSNH
+33 IFSELLNSNH
-45 EIINKVF
+45 EIINKIF
-52 EKIDIEIIK
+52 DQSSSEKAK
-61 KNISELISKEPL
+61 KETLALLNQIPTNL
-73 NNTNSSQIYADA
+73 NNSGQIYADPNLISMFEEA
-85 KLLNLFEGAE
+85 EKITQLNKD
-95 EIANSNQ
+95 NY
-102 DSFVSIDTLL
+102 VSIDTLL
-112 LSCIKSDDQIENILK
+112 ISCIKKDPQIANLIK
-127 KNGLTFTQV
+127 KIGLNESQV
-136 KSKIEEF
+136 QSLINSI
-143 RKDRKS
+143 RKDSKS
-149 DSENSDDNF
+149 DSESSDDNF

-163 FTINVTK
+163 YTINVTQ

-222 IINKDVPRSLENK
+222 IVNKDVPRSLENK
-235 VIRILDL
+235 SIRILDL

-263 KEIHKQNGS
+263 KEVKKENGS

-288 TDGAMDA
+288 SDGAMDA

-314 TLEEYKKYFEK
+314 TLDEYKKYFEK

-342 STDAVAIL
+342 TSDAVAIL

-362 IRISDEAILSSVQ
+362 IRISDEAILAAVQ

-407 KPEEIDQLDRDLIK
+407 KPEEIDQLDRQLIK
-421 LQMEKNVLSNENEK
+421 LQMEKNVLSQEDEQ
-435 DDKKNKKI
+435 DLKKNEIIEK
-443 DSQISDIQKKLNIL
+443 QIEELQIKLAVL
-457 NSTWESEKK
+457 NKTWEAEKK
-466 ILDTKRNLNERIDQA
+466 VLDTKRNLNERIDQA
-481 KEDLESAQRNG
+481 KEELESAQRQG

-511 YEELNQKEQ
+511 YDSLIQKEKS
-520 ATIINEVIN
+520 TIINEVIN
-529 AEDIA
+529 ADDIA
-534 SVVSKWTGIPLEKL
+534 GVVAKWTGIPLEKL
-548 IGGEKDK
+548 MGGEKNK
-555 LVNIEKLLEKRV
+555 LLNIEKLLEHRV
-567 IGQQDAIKKVSKA
+567 IGQKDAIEKVSKA

-587 LQDPDKPLGSFL
+587 LQDPNKPLGSFL

-618 VFDNEKQML
+618 VFNNEKQML

-642 LIGSPPGYIG
+642 LIGSPPGYVG

-689 ILDDGRLTDSKGKIV
+689 ILDDGRLTDSKGKVV

-724 DNFDYTTKKNLALEE
+724 EHYDYATKKNLAMEE
-739 LKNHFR
+739 LKKHFR

-759 NNSWHRGCL
+759 KLTQENI
-768 FNKNSK
+768 KNILYNQIEIIED
-774 RRISAIVPV
+774 RISSKGLTISFSDDAINFLTEKGFDPIFGARPLKRLLQDEVLNPL
-783 HVSGNAVQIQ
+783 SEIILEKGENIQ
-793 ELVRISKERNIRV
+793 
-806 VEDAAEA
+806 D
-813 LGTKYIESELN
+813 
-824 ERHAGTLGD
+824 
-833 IGCLS
+833 
-838 FNGNKII
+838 KII
-845 TTGEGG
+845 FGKDKYG
-851 LICTNNTTL
+851 LKIMNKEL
-860 AKKLRKKVIAE
+860 KV
-871 NVIVTQGNRGSFFV
+871 
-885 NCKNWSTISCPAFNQ
+885 
-900 KSIDTIGAGDTF
+900 
-912 LALSAL
+912 LS
-918 CLASKFDA
+918 S
-926 RLTLLISS
+926 
-934 LAASYATNQFGNVS
+934 
-948 IFDYN
+948 
-953 ILKKQLNHILK
+953 

>member
-1 MMNFEKYT
+1 MISIRLKY
-9 NSSKKIINS
+9 S
-18 AQNLALSKKNQKIAP
+18 AQNNLAKEPSNGGNGQIFADPKLIQLFENAEKLASEQQDNYVSIDS
-33 IHVFNELLNSNH
+33 LLISSIQSDNN
-45 EIINKVF
+45 
-52 EKIDIEIIK
+52 IESIIK
-61 KNISELISKEPL
+61 KVG
-73 NNTNSSQIYADA
+73 
-85 KLLNLFEGAE
+85 LNLNK
-95 EIANSNQ
+95 I
-102 DSFVSIDTLL
+102 
-112 LSCIKSDDQIENILK
+112 
-127 KNGLTFTQV
+127 
-136 KSKIEEF
+136 KSKISEI
-143 RKDRKS
+143 RKSSKS
-149 DSENSDDNF
+149 DSESSDDNF

-163 FTINVTK
+163 YTINVTQ

-222 IINKDVPRSLENK
+222 IVNKDVPRSLENK

-263 KEIHKQNGS
+263 KEIHKENGR

-288 TDGAMDA
+288 SDGAMDA

-314 TLEEYKKYFEK
+314 TLDEYKKYFEK

-342 STDAVAIL
+342 TTDAVAIL

-362 IRISDEAILSSVQ
+362 IRISDEAILAAVQ

-421 LQMEKNVLSNENEK
+421 LQMEKNVLSK
-435 DDKKNKKI
+435 DSEQDEKKNETINK
-443 DSQISDIQKKLNIL
+443 QIQELEEKLKSL
-457 NSTWESEKK
+457 NATWEAEKK

-481 KEDLESAQRNG
+481 KEDLEAAQRNG

-500 MYGLIPSLQKE
+500 MYGLLPDLQKE
-511 YEELNQKEQ
+511 YNSLNEQ
-520 ATIINEVIN
+520 EQSKIINEVIN

-534 SVVSKWTGIPLEKL
+534 GVVSKWTGIPLEKL
-548 IGGEKDK
+548 SSGENNK
-555 LVNIEKLLEKRV
+555 LVNIEQLLEKRV
-567 IGQQDAIKKVSKA
+567 IGQNDAIEKVSKA

-587 LQDPDKPLGSFL
+587 LQDPNKPLGSFL

-642 LIGSPPGYIG
+642 LIGSPPGYVG

-711 IMTSNIGSQIPID
+711 VMTSNIGSQIPID
-724 DNFDYTTKKNLALEE
+724 DNFDYATKKNLALEE

-759 NNSWHRGCL
+759 KL
-768 FNKNSK
+768 T
-774 RRISAIVPV
+774 
-783 HVSGNAVQIQ
+783 
-793 ELVRISKERNIRV
+793 KENI
-806 VEDAAEA
+806 
-813 LGTKYIESELN
+813 
-824 ERHAGTLGD
+824 
-833 IGCLS
+833 
-838 FNGNKII
+838 
-845 TTGEGG
+845 
-851 LICTNNTTL
+851 
-860 AKKLRKKVIAE
+860 
-871 NVIVTQGNRGSFFV
+871 
-885 NCKNWSTISCPAFNQ
+885 
-900 KSIDTIGAGDTF
+900 
-912 LALSAL
+912 
-918 CLASKFDA
+918 
-926 RLTLLISS
+926 
-934 LAASYATNQFGNVS
+934 
-948 IFDYN
+948 
-953 ILKKQLNHILK
+953 NHILKNQIDIIQDRIGSKGIQISFSDEALEFLSEKGFDPIFGARPLKRLLQDEILNPLSEIILDMGENIPEKIIFSKDKYGLKIANKNLNILSS

>member
-9 NSSKKIINS
+9 NSSKKIINA
-18 AQNLALSKKNQKIAP
+18 AQNLALGKKHQKITP
-33 IHVFNELLNSNH
+33 MHIFSELLNSNH
-45 EIINKVF
+45 DLIVKALEGSDVNQI
-52 EKIDIEIIK
+52 KISIQ
-61 KNISELISKEPL
+61 NHLSKEPTHSG
-73 NNTNSSQIYADA
+73 NGQIFADP
-85 KLLNLFEGAE
+85 KLIQLFEKAE
-95 EIANSNQ
+95 KLAAEQHDNY
-102 DSFVSIDTLL
+102 VSIDSLL
-112 LSCIKSDDQIENILK
+112 ISSIQSDSNIEDLIKK
-127 KNGLTFTQV
+127 AGLNLNKIQ
-136 KSKIEEF
+136 SKISEI
-143 RKDRKS
+143 RKSSKS
-149 DSENSDDNF
+149 DSESSDDNF

-163 FTINVTK
+163 YTINVTQ

-222 IINKDVPRSLENK
+222 IVNKDVPKSLENK

-263 KEIHKQNGS
+263 KEIHKENGK

-288 TDGAMDA
+288 SDGAMDA

-314 TLEEYKKYFEK
+314 TLDEYKKYFEK

-330 RRFQPVFVNEPS
+330 RRFQTVFVNEPS
-342 STDAVAIL
+342 SSDAVAIL

-362 IRISDEAILSSVQ
+362 IRISDEAILAAVQ

-421 LQMEKNVLSNENEK
+421 LQMEKNVLSK
-435 DDKKNKKI
+435 DSEQDEKKNETI
-443 DSQISDIQKKLNIL
+443 NQQIQELEKKLKSL
-457 NSTWESEKK
+457 NATWEAEKK

-481 KEDLESAQRNG
+481 KEDLEAAQRNG

-500 MYGLIPSLQKE
+500 MYGLLPSLQKE
-511 YEELNQKEQ
+511 YDSLNEQ
-520 ATIINEVIN
+520 EQSKIINEVIN

-534 SVVSKWTGIPLEKL
+534 GVVSKWTGIPLEKL
-548 IGGEKDK
+548 SGGENNK
-555 LVNIEKLLEKRV
+555 LVNIEHLLEKRV
-567 IGQQDAIKKVSKA
+567 IGQKDAIEKVSKA

-587 LQDPDKPLGSFL
+587 LQDPNKPLGSFL

-642 LIGSPPGYIG
+642 LIGSPPGYVG

-689 ILDDGRLTDSKGKIV
+689 ILDDGRLTDSKGKMV

-724 DNFDYTTKKNLALEE
+724 DHFDYATKKNLALEE

-759 NNSWHRGCL
+759 KL
-768 FNKNSK
+768 T
-774 RRISAIVPV
+774 
-783 HVSGNAVQIQ
+783 
-793 ELVRISKERNIRV
+793 KENI
-806 VEDAAEA
+806 
-813 LGTKYIESELN
+813 
-824 ERHAGTLGD
+824 
-833 IGCLS
+833 
-838 FNGNKII
+838 
-845 TTGEGG
+845 
-851 LICTNNTTL
+851 
-860 AKKLRKKVIAE
+860 
-871 NVIVTQGNRGSFFV
+871 
-885 NCKNWSTISCPAFNQ
+885 
-900 KSIDTIGAGDTF
+900 
-912 LALSAL
+912 
-918 CLASKFDA
+918 
-926 RLTLLISS
+926 
-934 LAASYATNQFGNVS
+934 
-948 IFDYN
+948 
-953 ILKKQLNHILK
+953 NHILQNQIAIIQERISPKGIKISFSDEALEFLADKGFDPIFGARPLKRLLQDEVLNPLSEVILELGENISEKIIFTKDKYGLKIANKDLKVLTS

>member
-9 NSSKKIINS
+9 NSSKKIINA
-18 AQNLALSKKNQKIAP
+18 AQNLALGKKHQKITP
-33 IHVFNELLNSNH
+33 MHIFSELLNSNH
-45 EIINKVF
+45 DLIVKALEGSDVNQI
-52 EKIDIEIIK
+52 KISIQ
-61 KNISELISKEPL
+61 NHLSKEPTH
-73 NNTNSSQIYADA
+73 NGNGQIFADP
-85 KLLNLFEGAE
+85 KLIQLFEKAE
-95 EIANSNQ
+95 KLAAEQHDNY
-102 DSFVSIDTLL
+102 VSIDSLL
-112 LSCIKSDDQIENILK
+112 ISSIQSDSNIEDLIKK
-127 KNGLTFTQV
+127 AGLNLNKIQ
-136 KSKIEEF
+136 SKISEI
-143 RKDRKS
+143 RKSSKS
-149 DSENSDDNF
+149 DSESSDDNF

-163 FTINVTK
+163 YTINVTQ

-222 IINKDVPRSLENK
+222 IVNKDVPKSLENK

-263 KEIHKQNGS
+263 KEIHKENGK

-288 TDGAMDA
+288 SDGAMDA

-314 TLEEYKKYFEK
+314 TLDEYKKYFEK

-342 STDAVAIL
+342 SSDAVAIL

-362 IRISDEAILSSVQ
+362 IRISDEAILAAVQ

-421 LQMEKNVLSNENEK
+421 LQMEKNVLSK
-435 DDKKNKKI
+435 DSEQDEKKNETI
-443 DSQISDIQKKLNIL
+443 NQQIQELEKKLKSL
-457 NSTWESEKK
+457 NATWEAEKK

-481 KEDLESAQRNG
+481 KEDLEEAQRNG

-500 MYGLIPSLQKE
+500 MYGLLPSLQKE
-511 YEELNQKEQ
+511 YDSLNEQ
-520 ATIINEVIN
+520 EQSKIINEVIN

-534 SVVSKWTGIPLEKL
+534 GVVSKWTGIPLEKL
-548 IGGEKDK
+548 SGGENNK
-555 LVNIEKLLEKRV
+555 LVNIEHLLEKRV
-567 IGQQDAIKKVSKA
+567 IGQKDAIEKVSKA

-587 LQDPDKPLGSFL
+587 LQDPNKPLGSFL

-642 LIGSPPGYIG
+642 LIGSPPGYVG

-724 DNFDYTTKKNLALEE
+724 DHFDYATKKNLALEE

-759 NNSWHRGCL
+759 KL
-768 FNKNSK
+768 T
-774 RRISAIVPV
+774 
-783 HVSGNAVQIQ
+783 
-793 ELVRISKERNIRV
+793 KENI
-806 VEDAAEA
+806 
-813 LGTKYIESELN
+813 
-824 ERHAGTLGD
+824 
-833 IGCLS
+833 
-838 FNGNKII
+838 
-845 TTGEGG
+845 
-851 LICTNNTTL
+851 
-860 AKKLRKKVIAE
+860 
-871 NVIVTQGNRGSFFV
+871 
-885 NCKNWSTISCPAFNQ
+885 
-900 KSIDTIGAGDTF
+900 
-912 LALSAL
+912 
-918 CLASKFDA
+918 
-926 RLTLLISS
+926 
-934 LAASYATNQFGNVS
+934 
-948 IFDYN
+948 
-953 ILKKQLNHILK
+953 NHILQNQIAIIQERISPKGIKISFSDEALEFLADKGFDPIFGARPLKRLLQDEVLNPLSEIILELGENISEKIIFTKDKYGLKIANKDLKVLTS

>member
-1 MMNFEKYT
+1 MNFEKYT
-9 NSSKKIINS
+9 NSSKKIINA
-18 AQNLALSKKNQKIAP
+18 AQNLALGKKHQKITP
-33 IHVFNELLNSNH
+33 MHIFSELLNSNH
-45 EIINKVF
+45 DLIVKALEGSDVNQI
-52 EKIDIEIIK
+52 KISIQ
-61 KNISELISKEPL
+61 NHLSKEPTH
-73 NNTNSSQIYADA
+73 NGTGQIFADP
-85 KLLNLFEGAE
+85 KLIQLFEKAE
-95 EIANSNQ
+95 RLTAEQHDNY
-102 DSFVSIDTLL
+102 VSIDSLL
-112 LSCIKSDDQIENILK
+112 ISSIQSDSNIEDLIKK
-127 KNGLTFTQV
+127 AGLNLNKIQ
-136 KSKIEEF
+136 SKISEI
-143 RKDRKS
+143 RKSSKS

-163 FTINVTK
+163 YTINVTQ

-222 IINKDVPRSLENK
+222 IVNKDVPKSLENK

-263 KEIHKQNGS
+263 KEIHKENGK

-288 TDGAMDA
+288 SDGAMDA

-314 TLEEYKKYFEK
+314 TLDEYKKYFEK

-330 RRFQPVFVNEPS
+330 RRFQTVFVNEPS
-342 STDAVAIL
+342 SSDAVAIL

-362 IRISDEAILSSVQ
+362 IRISDEAILAAVQ

-421 LQMEKNVLSNENEK
+421 LQMEKNVLSK
-435 DDKKNKKI
+435 DSEQDEKKNETI
-443 DSQISDIQKKLNIL
+443 NQQIQELEKKLKSL
-457 NSTWESEKK
+457 NATWEAEKK

-481 KEDLESAQRNG
+481 KEDLEAAQRNG

-500 MYGLIPSLQKE
+500 MYGLLPSLQKE
-511 YEELNQKEQ
+511 YDSLNEQ
-520 ATIINEVIN
+520 EQSKIINEVIN

-534 SVVSKWTGIPLEKL
+534 GVVSKWTGIPLEKL
-548 IGGEKDK
+548 SGGENNK
-555 LVNIEKLLEKRV
+555 LVNIEHLLEKRV
-567 IGQQDAIKKVSKA
+567 IGQKDAIEKVSKA

-587 LQDPDKPLGSFL
+587 LQDPNKPLGSFL

-642 LIGSPPGYIG
+642 LIGSPPGYVG

-724 DNFDYTTKKNLALEE
+724 DHFDYATKKNLALEE

-759 NNSWHRGCL
+759 KL
-768 FNKNSK
+768 T
-774 RRISAIVPV
+774 
-783 HVSGNAVQIQ
+783 
-793 ELVRISKERNIRV
+793 KENI
-806 VEDAAEA
+806 
-813 LGTKYIESELN
+813 
-824 ERHAGTLGD
+824 
-833 IGCLS
+833 
-838 FNGNKII
+838 
-845 TTGEGG
+845 
-851 LICTNNTTL
+851 
-860 AKKLRKKVIAE
+860 
-871 NVIVTQGNRGSFFV
+871 
-885 NCKNWSTISCPAFNQ
+885 
-900 KSIDTIGAGDTF
+900 
-912 LALSAL
+912 
-918 CLASKFDA
+918 
-926 RLTLLISS
+926 
-934 LAASYATNQFGNVS
+934 
-948 IFDYN
+948 
-953 ILKKQLNHILK
+953 NHILQNQIAIIQERISPKGIKISFSDEALEFLADKGFDPIFGARPLKRLLQDEVLNPLSEVILELGENISEKIIFTKDKYGLKIANKDLKVLTS

>member
-1 MMNFEKYT
+1 MNFEKYT
-9 NSSKKIINS
+9 NSSKKIING
-18 AQNLALSKKNQKIAP
+18 AQNLALGKKHQKITP
-33 IHVFNELLNSNH
+33 MHIFSELLNSNH
-45 EIINKVF
+45 DLIVKALEGSDVNQI
-52 EKIDIEIIK
+52 KISIQ
-61 KNISELISKEPL
+61 NHLSKEPSHSG
-73 NNTNSSQIYADA
+73 NGQIFADP
-85 KLLNLFEGAE
+85 KLIQLFEKAE
-95 EIANSNQ
+95 KLASEQHDNY
-102 DSFVSIDTLL
+102 VSIDSLL
-112 LSCIKSDDQIENILK
+112 ISSIQSDSNIEDLIKK
-127 KNGLTFTQV
+127 AGLNLNKIQ
-136 KSKIEEF
+136 SKISEI
-143 RKDRKS
+143 RKNSKS
-149 DSENSDDNF
+149 DSESSDDNF

-163 FTINVTK
+163 YTINVTQ

-222 IINKDVPRSLENK
+222 IVNKDVPKSLENK

-263 KEIHKQNGS
+263 KEIHKENGK

-288 TDGAMDA
+288 SDGAMDA

-314 TLEEYKKYFEK
+314 TLDEYKKYFEK

-342 STDAVAIL
+342 SSDAVAIL

-362 IRISDEAILSSVQ
+362 IRISDEAILAAVQ

-421 LQMEKNVLSNENEK
+421 LQMEKNVLSK
-435 DDKKNKKI
+435 DSEQDEKKNETI
-443 DSQISDIQKKLNIL
+443 NQQIQELEEKLKSL
-457 NSTWESEKK
+457 NATWEAEKK

-481 KEDLESAQRNG
+481 KEDLEATQRNG

-500 MYGLIPSLQKE
+500 MYGLLPSLQKE
-511 YEELNQKEQ
+511 YDSLNEQ
-520 ATIINEVIN
+520 EQSKIINEVIN

-534 SVVSKWTGIPLEKL
+534 GVVSKWTGIPLEKL
-548 IGGEKDK
+548 SGGENNK
-555 LVNIEKLLEKRV
+555 LVNIEHLLEKRV
-567 IGQQDAIKKVSKA
+567 IGQKDAIEKVSKA

-587 LQDPDKPLGSFL
+587 LQDPNKPLGSFL

-642 LIGSPPGYIG
+642 LIGSPPGYVG

-689 ILDDGRLTDSKGKIV
+689 ILDDGRLTDSKGKMV

-724 DNFDYTTKKNLALEE
+724 DHFDYATKKNLALEE
-739 LKNHFR
+739 LKKYFR

-759 NNSWHRGCL
+759 KL
-768 FNKNSK
+768 T
-774 RRISAIVPV
+774 
-783 HVSGNAVQIQ
+783 
-793 ELVRISKERNIRV
+793 KENI
-806 VEDAAEA
+806 
-813 LGTKYIESELN
+813 
-824 ERHAGTLGD
+824 
-833 IGCLS
+833 
-838 FNGNKII
+838 
-845 TTGEGG
+845 
-851 LICTNNTTL
+851 
-860 AKKLRKKVIAE
+860 
-871 NVIVTQGNRGSFFV
+871 
-885 NCKNWSTISCPAFNQ
+885 
-900 KSIDTIGAGDTF
+900 
-912 LALSAL
+912 
-918 CLASKFDA
+918 
-926 RLTLLISS
+926 
-934 LAASYATNQFGNVS
+934 
-948 IFDYN
+948 
-953 ILKKQLNHILK
+953 NHILQNQIDIIQKRINSKGIKISFSDEALEFLSEKGFDPIFGARPLKRLLQDEVLNPLAEVILELGENISEKIIFTKDKYGLKIANKDLKVLTS